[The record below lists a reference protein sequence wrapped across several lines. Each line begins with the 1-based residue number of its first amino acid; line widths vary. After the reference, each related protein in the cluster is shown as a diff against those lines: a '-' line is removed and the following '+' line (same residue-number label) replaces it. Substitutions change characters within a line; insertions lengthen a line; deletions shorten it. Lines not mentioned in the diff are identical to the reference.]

1 MKKLF
6 ALIFAA
12 VLFAGCS
19 NNVDN
24 NDAAKFA
31 LFSRQNNTEKY
42 SLKINLF
49 AEQSRTITPFDSD
62 EAYVNAVSKVEKWDL
77 VFTDINDESNKFS
90 ISQLQAKNGV
100 LLVKT
105 GKTGNF
111 KVEISGSTKID
122 GTTYNF
128 YGLIPSV
135 GLSNTPVETLEFSA
149 PVGLAKA
156 GGKGNFSGK
165 VTLDKYWK
173 ISNKEFSAGVVPDG
187 LFKILLVSKT
197 NNKTIIELTPEYD
210 SITNESGFFTG
221 FAFNKNDIPSD
232 YYQLKVSFSGYN
244 GKKAVDEVVF
254 DKGNLVVIGDG
265 LTTHAELLACY
276 SQPVTQ
282 IVDTYYACN
291 DKESQGNGLDPQT
304 KGYAWGI
311 IKNIFEYTEKDAGT
325 YTVYCDD
332 FVIDAVE
339 YKALKDIDPKK
350 SVEVNILYSNG
361 KCTIKY
367 NNDTDYKLSVE
378 RCFAVSAKYFIGTE
392 EEPFPV
398 LEIDEHSTKNLYTSI
413 TYENFVAVV
422 LKSTDFA
429 GIYPPST
436 KINYYINDTETFL
449 YNTPF
454 FVYNSDPEFTSFE
467 RNYESTFVYI
477 KRNGEYQYAPSYKLH
492 LFTEAD
498 LPDGYKKLYGTD
510 PVAAANYKQF
520 YLSVKPSVQ
529 FIDPEQ
535 KYFIGSDSKTEGDY
549 IIYAPE
555 NTFWVYADSNCENP
569 LNDDKLTYTWYLN
582 GKDVSAI
589 TGKNSIVVLSE
600 EYDNLNLYGENNIEC
615 IITDGSIK
623 KTADKTFMFSMPVEQ
638 RAALY
643 YAKDSQDY
651 SILKYYNTV
660 SGMTYN
666 TNIKIKDVKDYY
678 TTWFFMDGT
687 SLCYEE
693 VDSVGSVT
701 YRTQA
706 LNGEFVEMPFNDS
719 LEGLISSLN
728 KQYSLHSLTKDVATG
743 KIWLYYSDD
752 NEKITKLGVIEN
764 PNDIDCNAISWAILD
779 YDPGACIA
787 VYNDKVYVF
796 RTTNYID
803 IYSVE
808 KNTRNELKL
817 SAKTTVNTGIPLEN
831 ENGKLFENPRVMDFA
846 VVPVVPYNGGVRAVV
861 CISQIFDNMFT
872 PEDFTQGSTHKMYS
886 LGSVS
891 SFDLDESGNISNLKS
906 NLGYNKS
913 ETGNQDYNYKDYDN
927 NTINYQ
933 INFIVSN
940 SDFDEV
946 SGIPVIFGKTKI
958 LAIKEEEVILSDVGV
973 YSQDDGSGNKN
984 LRRKSH
990 LVKYNFKTLY
1000 DLDSDVN
1007 ISFDINNISGTIGDW
1022 EEDIRN

>member
-42 SLKINLF
+42 SLKINIF

-100 LLVKT
+100 LLVET
-105 GKTGNF
+105 EKTGNF
-111 KVEISGSTKID
+111 KVEIAGSTEID
-122 GTTYNF
+122 GTKYNF

-135 GLSNTPVETLEFSA
+135 GLSDTPGETLEFSA

-156 GGKGNFSGK
+156 GGTGNFSGK
-165 VTLDKYWK
+165 VTLDGYWE
-173 ISNKEFSAGVVPDG
+173 ISNEEFSAGGVPGD

-197 NNKTIIELTPEYD
+197 NNETIELTPKYD
-210 SITNESGFFTG
+210 SITDQSGFFTG
-221 FAFNKNDIPSD
+221 FVFNKNDIPSD

-265 LTTHAELLACY
+265 LTTHAELSACY

-291 DKESQGNGLDPQT
+291 DKESQGNGLYPQT

-311 IKNIFEYTEKDAGT
+311 IKNIFENTEKEAGT

-339 YKALKDIDPKK
+339 YKALKGISSKNG
-350 SVEVNILYSNG
+350 VVNILYSNG
-361 KCTIKY
+361 KCTIEY

-378 RCFAVSAKYFIGTE
+378 RCFAVSAKDFVGTE

-398 LEIDEHSTKNLYTSI
+398 LEIDEHNTKNLYTSI

-422 LKSTDFA
+422 LKVTDFDE
-429 GIYPPST
+429 IYPQNT

-454 FVYNSDPEFTSFE
+454 FVYNTDLESTPFE
-467 RNYESTFVYI
+467 QNYGLTFVYI
-477 KRNGEYQYAPSYKLH
+477 KRNGEYQYAPSYKLR
-492 LFTEAD
+492 LFTDVD
-498 LPDGYKKLYGTD
+498 LPEGYKKLYETEPD
-510 PVAAANYKQF
+510 AAANYKQF

-555 NTFWVYADSNCENP
+555 NTFRVYADSNCENP
-569 LNDDKLTYTWYLN
+569 VNDDKLTYTWYLN
-582 GKDVSAI
+582 GKDVSAK
-589 TGKNSIVVLSE
+589 TGNNSFVELSE
-600 EYDNLNLYGENNIEC
+600 KYDNLNLYGENNIEC

-623 KTADKTFMFSMPVEQ
+623 KTAGKTFKFSMPVDQ

-643 YAKDSQDY
+643 HAKDSDY

-666 TNIKIKDVKDYY
+666 TNKRITDYY
-678 TTWFFMDGT
+678 KAWFFMDGT
-687 SLCYEE
+687 SLCHE
-693 VDSVGSVT
+693 SGSPDRFV

-706 LNGEFVEMPFNDS
+706 LNGEFVELPCSNSFVECLS
-719 LEGLISSLN
+719 SQGSLN
-728 KQYSLHSLTKDVATG
+728 SLTKDVATG
-743 KIWLYYSDD
+743 KIWLYSSDD
-752 NEKITKLGVIEN
+752 TEKITKLSVIEN
-764 PNDIDCNAISWAILD
+764 PNDEDCKVIPYAMLD
-779 YDPGACIA
+779 SNDSGACIA

-796 RTTNYID
+796 RTTNKID

-817 SAKTTVNTGIPLEN
+817 SEKTTVDTGIPLET

-846 VVPVVPYNGGVRAVV
+846 VVPYNGGVRAVV

-872 PEDFTQGSTHKMYS
+872 PEDFTEGSTHKMYS

-913 ETGNQDYNYKDYDN
+913 ETGYIGYQN
-927 NTINYQ
+927 NNLSPAINYQ

-940 SDFDEV
+940 SENVDD
-946 SGIPVIFGKTKI
+946 IPVIFGKTKI

-973 YSQDDGSGNKN
+973 YSYVDADKKR

-990 LVKYNFKTLY
+990 LVKYDFNKLY
-1000 DLDSDVN
+1000 DLESDVN
-1007 ISFDINNISGTIGDW
+1007 ISFDIKNSSESLGEWHTDIW
-1022 EEDIRN
+1022 E

>member
-77 VFTDINDESNKFS
+77 VFTDINDESNNFS
-90 ISQLQAKNGV
+90 VSQLQAKNGV
-100 LLVKT
+100 LLVET
-105 GKTGNF
+105 EKTGNF
-111 KVEISGSTKID
+111 KVEISGSIEID

-135 GLSNTPVETLEFSA
+135 GLSNTPGETLEFSA

-156 GGKGNFSGK
+156 GGTGNFSGK
-165 VTLDKYWK
+165 VTLDEYWE
-173 ISNKEFSAGVVPDG
+173 ISNKEFAAGGVPGD
-187 LFKILLVSKT
+187 LFKILLVSRT

-210 SITNESGFFTG
+210 SITDQSGFFTG
-221 FAFNKNDIPSD
+221 FKFSMNNIPSD

-244 GKKAVDEVVF
+244 GKKSVEEVVF

-282 IVDTYYACN
+282 IVDKYYACN
-291 DKESQGNGLDPQT
+291 DKDSQGNGLYPQT

-311 IKNIFEYTEKDAGT
+311 IKNIFEYTEKEAGI
-325 YTVYCDD
+325 YTVYCDA

-339 YKALKDIDPKK
+339 YKALKDIAPKN

-367 NNDTDYKLSVE
+367 NNDTGYKLSVE
-378 RCFAVSAKYFIGTE
+378 RCFAVSAKDFVVTE
-392 EEPFPV
+392 AEPFPV
-398 LEIDEHSTKNLYTSI
+398 LEIDEHNTKNLYTSV

-422 LKSTDFA
+422 LKLTDFDE
-429 GIYPPST
+429 IYPQNT

-467 RNYESTFVYI
+467 QNYGDTFVYI
-477 KRNGEYQYAPSYKLH
+477 KRNGEYQYAPSYKLR
-492 LFTEAD
+492 LFTDAD
-498 LPDGYKKLYGTD
+498 LPAGYNKLYET
-510 PVAAANYKQF
+510 ASEAANYRQF

-555 NTFWVYADSNCENP
+555 NKFQVYADSNCENP
-569 LNDDKLTYTWYLN
+569 VNDDKLTYTWYLN

-589 TGKNSIVVLSE
+589 TGNNSFVVLSE

-615 IITDGSIK
+615 IITDGSIM
-623 KTADKTFMFSMPVEQ
+623 KTADKTFKFSMPVEQ

-643 YAKDSQDY
+643 YAKDSDY

-666 TNIKIKDVKDYY
+666 TNKRITDYY
-678 TTWFFMDGT
+678 KAWFFMDGT
-687 SLCYEE
+687 SLCHE
-693 VDSVGSVT
+693 SGSPDRFV

-706 LNGEFVEMPFNDS
+706 LNGEFVELPCSNFLVDY
-719 LEGLISSLN
+719 LN
-728 KQYSLHSLTKDVATG
+728 SQGSLHSLTKDVATG

-752 NEKITKLGVIEN
+752 TEKITKLSVIEN
-764 PNDIDCNAISWAILD
+764 PNDEDCKFFPGAILD
-779 YDPGACIA
+779 SNDSGACIA

-796 RTTNYID
+796 RTTNKID

-808 KNTRNELKL
+808 KDTRKGLKF
-817 SAKTTVNTGIPLEN
+817 SEKTTVNTGIPL
-831 ENGKLFENPRVMDFA
+831 LFENPRVMDFA
-846 VVPVVPYNGGVRAVV
+846 VVPYNGGVRAVV

-872 PEDFTQGSTHKMYS
+872 PEDFTEGSTHKMYS

-913 ETGNQDYNYKDYDN
+913 ETGYLKYQN
-927 NTINYQ
+927 NNLPTAINYE
-933 INFIVSN
+933 INFIVSDSEN
-940 SDFDEV
+940 VD
-946 SGIPVIFGKTKI
+946 GIPVIFGKTKI
-958 LAIKEEEVILSDVGV
+958 LAIKEDEVILSDVGV
-973 YSQDDGSGNKN
+973 YSDVDADKKR

-990 LVKYNFKTLY
+990 LVRYDFNKLY

-1007 ISFDINNISGTIGDW
+1007 ISFDIDNVSDSIGEW

>member
-77 VFTDINDESNKFS
+77 VFTDIEDESNKFS

-100 LLVKT
+100 LLVET
-105 GKTGNF
+105 EKTGNF
-111 KVEISGSTKID
+111 KVEISGSTEID

-135 GLSNTPVETLEFSA
+135 GLSDTPGETLEFSA

-156 GGKGNFSGK
+156 GGTGNFSGK
-165 VTLDKYWK
+165 VTLDGYWE

-187 LFKILLVSKT
+187 LFTILLVSKT
-197 NNKTIIELTPEYD
+197 NNETIELTPEYD
-210 SITNESGFFTG
+210 SITDESGFFTG
-221 FAFNKNDIPSD
+221 FKFSMNDIPSD

-244 GKKAVDEVVF
+244 GKKPVDEVVF

-265 LTTHAELLACY
+265 LTTHAELLAYY

-291 DKESQGNGLDPQT
+291 DKDSQGNGLYPQT

-311 IKNIFEYTEKDAGT
+311 IKNIFEYTEKEAGT

-339 YKALKDIDPKK
+339 YKALKGISSKNG
-350 SVEVNILYSNG
+350 VVNILYNNG
-361 KCTIKY
+361 KCTIEY

-378 RCFAVSAKYFIGTE
+378 RCFAVSAKDFVGTE
-392 EEPFPV
+392 AEPFPV
-398 LEIDEHSTKNLYTSI
+398 LEIDEHNTKNLYTSI

-422 LKSTDFA
+422 LKVTDFDE
-429 GIYPPST
+429 IYPQST

-454 FVYNSDPEFTSFE
+454 FVYNSNS
-467 RNYESTFVYI
+467 ESTPFEQNYDLTSVYI
-477 KRNGEYQYAPSYKLH
+477 KRNGEYQYAPSYKLR
-492 LFTEAD
+492 LFTD
-498 LPDGYKKLYGTD
+498 DNPMPDGYNKLDVTD
-510 PVAAANYKQF
+510 PDAANYKQF

-555 NTFWVYADSNCENP
+555 NTFQVYTDSNCENP
-569 LNDDKLTYTWYLN
+569 VNDDKLTYTWYLN

-589 TGKNSIVVLSE
+589 TGNNSFVVLSE
-600 EYDNLNLYGENNIEC
+600 EYDDLNLYGENNIEC
-615 IITDGSIK
+615 IITDGSIM
-623 KTADKTFMFSMPVEQ
+623 KTAGKTFKFSMPVEQ

-643 YAKDSQDY
+643 YAKDSDY

-666 TNIKIKDVKDYY
+666 TNKRITDYY
-678 TTWFFMDGT
+678 KAWFFMDGT
-687 SLCYEE
+687 SLCHE
-693 VDSVGSVT
+693 SGSPDRFV

-706 LNGEFVEMPFNDS
+706 LNGEFVELPCSNFLVDY
-719 LEGLISSLN
+719 LN
-728 KQYSLHSLTKDVATG
+728 SQGSLHSLTKDVATG

-752 NEKITKLGVIEN
+752 TEKITKLSVIEN
-764 PNDIDCNAISWAILD
+764 PNDEDCKFFPGAILD
-779 YDPGACIA
+779 SNDSGACIA

-796 RTTNYID
+796 RTTNKID

-808 KNTRNELKL
+808 KDTRKGLKF
-817 SAKTTVNTGIPLEN
+817 SEKTTVNTGIPL
-831 ENGKLFENPRVMDFA
+831 LFENPRVMDFA
-846 VVPVVPYNGGVRAVV
+846 VVPYNGGVRAVV

-872 PEDFTQGSTHKMYS
+872 PEDFTEGSTHKMYS

-913 ETGNQDYNYKDYDN
+913 ETGYLKYQN
-927 NTINYQ
+927 NNLPTAINYE
-933 INFIVSN
+933 INFIVSD
-940 SDFDEV
+940 SEKVGD
-946 SGIPVIFGKTKI
+946 IPVIFGKTKI

-973 YSQDDGSGNKN
+973 YSYVDAGKKR

-990 LVKYNFKTLY
+990 LVKYDFKTLC

-1007 ISFDINNISGTIGDW
+1007 ISFDINNISGSIGEW

>member
-100 LLVKT
+100 LLVET
-105 GKTGNF
+105 EKTGNF
-111 KVEISGSTKID
+111 KVEISGSIEID
-122 GTTYNF
+122 GTKYNF

-135 GLSNTPVETLEFSA
+135 GLSDTPGETLEFSA

-165 VTLDKYWK
+165 VTLDEYWE
-173 ISNKEFSAGVVPDG
+173 ISNKEFSDGGVPGD
-187 LFKILLVSKT
+187 LFEILLVSKT
-197 NNKTIIELTPEYD
+197 NNETIELTPEYD
-210 SITNESGFFTG
+210 SITDESGFFTG

-232 YYQLKVSFSGYN
+232 YYQLKVSFYGYN
-244 GKKAVDEVVF
+244 GKKSVEEVVF

-265 LTTHAELLACY
+265 LTTRAELLAYY

-291 DKESQGNGLDPQT
+291 DKESQGNGLYPQT

-311 IKNIFEYTEKDAGT
+311 IKNIFEYTEKEAGT
-325 YTVYCDD
+325 YTVYCDA

-339 YKALKDIDPKK
+339 YKALKDIAPKN

-367 NNDTDYKLSVE
+367 NNDTGYSLHVE
-378 RCFAVSAKYFIGTE
+378 RCFAVSAKDFVVTE
-392 EEPFPV
+392 AEPFPV
-398 LEIDEHSTKNLYTSI
+398 LEIDEHNTKNLYTSV

-422 LKSTDFA
+422 LKVTDFDE
-429 GIYPPST
+429 ISRDT

-454 FVYNSDPEFTSFE
+454 FVYNSDSESTSFE
-467 RNYESTFVYI
+467 QNYGLTSVYI

-492 LFTEAD
+492 LFTD
-498 LPDGYKKLYGTD
+498 DNSMPDGYNKLYETASD
-510 PVAAANYKQF
+510 PENYKQF

-535 KYFIGSDSKTEGDY
+535 KYFIGSNSKTEGDY
-549 IIYAPE
+549 IIYAPK
-555 NTFWVYADSNCENP
+555 NTFRVYADSNCENP
-569 LNDDKLTYTWYLN
+569 VNDDKLTYTWYLN

-589 TGKNSIVVLSE
+589 TGNNSSVVLSE
-600 EYDNLNLYGENNIEC
+600 EYDDLNLYGENNIEC
-615 IITDGSIK
+615 IITDGSIM
-623 KTADKTFMFSMPVEQ
+623 KTADKTFKFSMPVEQ

-643 YAKDSQDY
+643 HAKAEGYSRNE

-666 TNIKIKDVKDYY
+666 TNIKITDYY
-678 TTWFFMDGT
+678 KAWFFMDGT
-687 SLCYEE
+687 SLCHE
-693 VDSVGSVT
+693 SGSPDRFV

-706 LNGEFVEMPFNDS
+706 LNGEFVELPFNDS
-719 LEGLISSLN
+719 LEGLISFLN
-728 KQYSLHSLTKDVATG
+728 KQYSLNSLTKDVATG

-752 NEKITKLGVIEN
+752 TEKITKLSVIEN
-764 PNDIDCNAISWAILD
+764 PNDEDCKFFPGAILD
-779 YDPGACIA
+779 SNDSGACIA

-796 RTTNYID
+796 RTTNKID

-808 KNTRNELKL
+808 KDTRKGLKF
-817 SAKTTVNTGIPLEN
+817 SEKTTVNTGIPL
-831 ENGKLFENPRVMDFA
+831 LFENPRVMDFA
-846 VVPVVPYNGGVRAVV
+846 VVPYNGGVRAVV
-861 CISQIFDNMFT
+861 CISQIFDNMFA
-872 PEDFTQGSTHKMYS
+872 PENFTVGSSKHEMYS

-927 NTINYQ
+927 NSINYQ
-933 INFIVSN
+933 INFIVSD
-940 SDFDEV
+940 SEKVGD
-946 SGIPVIFGKTKI
+946 IPVIFGKTKI
-958 LAIKEEEVILSDVGV
+958 LAIKEDEVILSDVGV
-973 YSQDDGSGNKN
+973 YSYDDSGKKR

-990 LVKYNFKTLY
+990 LVKYDFNTLC
-1000 DLDSDVN
+1000 DLESDVN
-1007 ISFDINNISGTIGDW
+1007 ISFDINNMSESIGEW
-1022 EEDIRN
+1022 EKDIRN

>member
-77 VFTDINDESNKFS
+77 VFTDINDESNNFS
-90 ISQLQAKNGV
+90 VSQLQAQNGV

-111 KVEISGSTKID
+111 KVEISGSTEID

-135 GLSNTPVETLEFSA
+135 GLSNTPGETLEFSA

-156 GGKGNFSGK
+156 GGTGNFSGK
-165 VTLDKYWK
+165 VTLDEYWE
-173 ISNKEFSAGVVPDG
+173 ISNKEFAAGGVPGD
-187 LFKILLVSKT
+187 LFKISLVSRT
-197 NNKTIIELTPEYD
+197 NNETIIELTPEYD
-210 SITNESGFFTG
+210 SITDESGVFTG
-221 FAFNKNDIPSD
+221 FAFNKNNIPSD

-244 GKKAVDEVVF
+244 GKKPVDEVVF
-254 DKGNLVVIGDG
+254 DKGTLVVIGDG

-291 DKESQGNGLDPQT
+291 DKESQGNGLYPQT

-311 IKNIFEYTEKDAGT
+311 IKNIFEYTEKEAGP
-325 YTVYCDD
+325 YTVYCDA

-339 YKALKDIDPKK
+339 YKALKDIAPKN

-361 KCTIKY
+361 KCTIEY
-367 NNDTDYKLSVE
+367 NNDTGYKLSVE
-378 RCFAVSAKYFIGTE
+378 RCFAVSAKDFVGTE

-422 LKSTDFA
+422 LKLTDFDE
-429 GIYPPST
+429 IYPQST

-454 FVYNSDPEFTSFE
+454 FVYNSDS
-467 RNYESTFVYI
+467 ESTPFEQNYDLTSVYI

-492 LFTEAD
+492 LFTDDNPMPEE
-498 LPDGYKKLYGTD
+498 GYNKLYETD
-510 PVAAANYKQF
+510 PDAANYKQF

-549 IIYAPE
+549 IIYSTE
-555 NTFWVYADSNCENP
+555 NTFQVYADYNCENP
-569 LNDDKLTYTWYLN
+569 VNDDKLTYTWYLN
-582 GKDVSAI
+582 GKDVSDK
-589 TGKNSIVVLSE
+589 TGNNSFVVLSE

-615 IITDGSIK
+615 IITDGSIM
-623 KTADKTFMFSMPVEQ
+623 KTADKTFKFSMPVEQ

-643 YAKDSQDY
+643 HAKDSNY

-660 SGMTYN
+660 SGITYN
-666 TNIKIKDVKDYY
+666 TNIKTTDYY
-678 TTWFFMDGT
+678 KAWFFMDGT
-687 SLCYEE
+687 SLCHEKG
-693 VDSVGSVT
+693 DSESSFA

-706 LNGEFVEMPFNDS
+706 LNGEFVELPFSDS

-728 KQYSLHSLTKDVATG
+728 KQYSLNSLTKDVATG
-743 KIWLYYSDD
+743 KIWLYHSDD
-752 NEKITKLGVIEN
+752 TEKITRLSVIEN
-764 PNDIDCNAISWAILD
+764 PNDEDCKVISYAMLD
-779 YDPGACIA
+779 SYDPGACIA

-796 RTTNYID
+796 RTTNEID

-808 KNTRNELKL
+808 KDTRKGLKF
-817 SAKTTVNTGIPLEN
+817 SEKTTVNTGIPL
-831 ENGKLFENPRVMDFA
+831 LFENPKVMDFA
-846 VVPVVPYNGGVRAVV
+846 VVPYNGGVRAVV
-861 CISQIFDNMFT
+861 CISQIFDNMFA
-872 PEDFTQGSTHKMYS
+872 PEDFTEGTTHKMYS

-913 ETGNQDYNYKDYDN
+913 ETDYIDYQN
-927 NTINYQ
+927 NNSEPPINYQ
-933 INFIVSN
+933 INFIVSDSEN
-940 SDFDEV
+940 VDD
-946 SGIPVIFGKTKI
+946 IPVIFGKTKI

-973 YSQDDGSGNKN
+973 YSYVDADKKR

-990 LVKYNFKTLY
+990 LVKYDFNTLY
-1000 DLDSDVN
+1000 DLESDVN
-1007 ISFDINNISGTIGDW
+1007 ISFDINNISGTIGEW
-1022 EEDIRN
+1022 EKDIRN

>member
-6 ALIFAA
+6 VLIFAA

-77 VFTDINDESNKFS
+77 VFTDIEDESNKFS
-90 ISQLQAKNGV
+90 IIQLQAKNGV
-100 LLVKT
+100 LLVET
-105 GKTGNF
+105 EKTGNF
-111 KVEISGSTKID
+111 KVEISGSIEID

-135 GLSNTPVETLEFSA
+135 GLSNTPGETLEFSA

-165 VTLDKYWK
+165 VTLDGYWE

-187 LFKILLVSKT
+187 LFEISLVSKT
-197 NNKTIIELTPEYD
+197 NNEKKFELTPEYD
-210 SITNESGFFTG
+210 SITDESGFFTG
-221 FAFNKNDIPSD
+221 FKFSMNDIPSD

-244 GKKAVDEVVF
+244 GKKPVDEVVF

-265 LTTHAELLACY
+265 LTTHAELLAYY

-291 DKESQGNGLDPQT
+291 DKESQGNGLYPQT

-311 IKNIFEYTEKDAGT
+311 IKNIFEYTEKEAGT

-339 YKALKDIDPKK
+339 YKALKDIPSKNN
-350 SVEVNILYSNG
+350 VEVNILYSNG
-361 KCTIKY
+361 KCTIEY
-367 NNDTDYKLSVE
+367 NNDTGYKLSVE
-378 RCFAVSAKYFIGTE
+378 RCFAVSAKDFVVTE
-392 EEPFPV
+392 AEPFPV
-398 LEIDEHSTKNLYTSI
+398 LEIDEHNTKNLYTSV

-422 LKSTDFA
+422 LKLTDFDE
-429 GIYPPST
+429 IYPQNT

-467 RNYESTFVYI
+467 QNYDSTFVYI

-492 LFTEAD
+492 LFTGD
-498 LPDGYKKLYGTD
+498 LLEGYNKLYETA
-510 PVAAANYKQF
+510 PEAANYKQF

-535 KYFIGSDSKTEGDY
+535 KYFIGSNSKTEGDY

-555 NTFWVYADSNCENP
+555 NTFQVYTDSNCENP
-569 LNDDKLTYTWYLN
+569 VNDDKLTYTWYLN
-582 GKDVSAI
+582 GKDVSDK
-589 TGKNSIVVLSE
+589 TGNNSFVVLSE

-615 IITDGSIK
+615 IITDGSIM
-623 KTADKTFMFSMPVEQ
+623 KTADKTFKFSMPVEQ

-643 YAKDSQDY
+643 HAKAEGYSRNE

-666 TNIKIKDVKDYY
+666 TNIKITDYY
-678 TTWFFMDGT
+678 KAWFFMDGT
-687 SLCYEE
+687 SLCHESGE
-693 VDSVGSVT
+693 VDSFA

-706 LNGEFVEMPFNDS
+706 LNGEFVELPCCNFLVDY
-719 LEGLISSLN
+719 LN
-728 KQYSLHSLTKDVATG
+728 SQGSLHSLTKDVATG

-752 NEKITKLGVIEN
+752 TEKITRLSVIEN
-764 PNDIDCNAISWAILD
+764 PNDEDCKFFPGAILD
-779 YDPGACIA
+779 SNDSGACIA

-796 RTTNYID
+796 RTTNKID

-808 KNTRNELKL
+808 KDTRKGLKF
-817 SAKTTVNTGIPLEN
+817 SEKTTVNTGIPL
-831 ENGKLFENPRVMDFA
+831 LFENPRVMDFA
-846 VVPVVPYNGGVRAVV
+846 VVPYNGGVRAVV
-861 CISQIFDNMFT
+861 CISQIFDNMFA
-872 PEDFTQGSTHKMYS
+872 PENFTVGSSKHEMYS

-927 NTINYQ
+927 NSINYQ
-933 INFIVSN
+933 INFIVSD
-940 SDFDEV
+940 SEKVGD
-946 SGIPVIFGKTKI
+946 IPVIFGKTKI
-958 LAIKEEEVILSDVGV
+958 LAIKEDEVILSDVGV
-973 YSQDDGSGNKN
+973 YSYDDSGKKR

-990 LVKYNFKTLY
+990 LVRYDFNKLY

-1007 ISFDINNISGTIGDW
+1007 ISFDINNISDSIGEW
-1022 EEDIRN
+1022 EDDIRN

>member
-31 LFSRQNNTEKY
+31 VFSRQNNTEKY

-77 VFTDINDESNKFS
+77 VFTDINDESNNFF
-90 ISQLQAKNGV
+90 ISQLQAQNGV

-111 KVEISGSTKID
+111 KVEISGSIEID

-135 GLSNTPVETLEFSA
+135 GLSNTPGETLEFSA

-165 VTLDKYWK
+165 VTLDGYWE

-187 LFKILLVSKT
+187 LFEISLVSKT
-197 NNKTIIELTPEYD
+197 NNEKKFELTPEYD
-210 SITNESGFFTG
+210 SITDQSGFFTG
-221 FAFNKNDIPSD
+221 FKFSMNDIPSD

-244 GKKAVDEVVF
+244 GKKSVEEVVF

-291 DKESQGNGLDPQT
+291 DKESQGNGLYPQT

-311 IKNIFEYTEKDAGT
+311 IKNIFEYTEKEAGT

-339 YKALKDIDPKK
+339 YKALKGISSKNG
-350 SVEVNILYSNG
+350 VVNILYSNG
-361 KCTIKY
+361 KCTIEY
-367 NNDTDYKLSVE
+367 NNDTGYKLSVE
-378 RCFAVSAKYFIGTE
+378 RCFAVSAKDFVGTE
-392 EEPFPV
+392 AEPFPV
-398 LEIDEHSTKNLYTSI
+398 LEIDEHNTKNLYTSV

-429 GIYPPST
+429 AISPRDT

-454 FVYNSDPEFTSFE
+454 FVYYDTTEATSFE
-467 RNYESTFVYI
+467 QNYDSTFVYI
-477 KRNGEYQYAPSYKLH
+477 KRNGEYQYAPSYKLR
-492 LFTEAD
+492 LFTDDDPMPEE
-498 LPDGYKKLYGTD
+498 GYNKLDVTD
-510 PVAAANYKQF
+510 PDAANYKQF

-535 KYFIGSDSKTEGDY
+535 KYFIGSNSKTEGDY
-549 IIYAPE
+549 IIYDPE
-555 NTFWVYADSNCENP
+555 NKFQVYADSNCENP
-569 LNDDKLTYTWYLN
+569 VNDNELTYTWYLN

-589 TGKNSIVVLSE
+589 TRNNSFVVLSE
-600 EYDNLNLYGENNIEC
+600 VYDDLNLYGENNIEC
-615 IITDGSIK
+615 IITDGSIM
-623 KTADKTFMFSMPVEQ
+623 KTAGKTFKFSMPVDQ

-643 YAKDSQDY
+643 YAKDSNY

-666 TNIKIKDVKDYY
+666 TNIKITDYY
-678 TTWFFMDGT
+678 KAWFFMDGT
-687 SLCYEE
+687 SLCHESGE
-693 VDSVGSVT
+693 VDNFV

-706 LNGEFVEMPFNDS
+706 LNGEFEEMPFSNFFVDYLNS
-719 LEGLISSLN
+719 QGSLN
-728 KQYSLHSLTKDVATG
+728 SLTKDVATG
-743 KIWLYYSDD
+743 KIWLYYYDD
-752 NEKITKLGVIEN
+752 NEKVTKLSVIEN
-764 PNDIDCNAISWAILD
+764 PNDEDCKFLPGAILD
-779 YDPGACIA
+779 SNDSGACIA

-796 RTTNYID
+796 RTTNEID

-808 KNTRNELKL
+808 KDTRKGLKF
-817 SAKTTVNTGIPLEN
+817 SEKTTVNTGIPLEN

-846 VVPVVPYNGGVRAVV
+846 VVPYNGGVRAVV

-872 PEDFTQGSTHKMYS
+872 PKDFTEGSTHEMYS

-891 SFDLDESGNISNLKS
+891 SFDLDENGNISNLKS

-913 ETGNQDYNYKDYDN
+913 ETGNLDYNYEDYSSGKS
-927 NTINYQ
+927 INYQ

-940 SDFDEV
+940 SEKV
-946 SGIPVIFGKTKI
+946 SGDIPVIFGKTKI

-973 YSQDDGSGNKN
+973 YSYVDADKKR

-990 LVKYNFKTLY
+990 LVKYDFNKLY
-1000 DLDSDVN
+1000 DLESDVN
-1007 ISFDINNISGTIGDW
+1007 ISFDIKNSSESLGEWHTDIW
-1022 EEDIRN
+1022 E

>member
-42 SLKINLF
+42 SLKINIF
-49 AEQSRTITPFDSD
+49 AEQSRTITPFGSD
-62 EAYVNAVSKVEKWDL
+62 EAYVNAVSNVEKWDL
-77 VFTDINDESNKFS
+77 VFTDIEDESNKFS

-100 LLVKT
+100 LLVET
-105 GKTGNF
+105 EKTGNF
-111 KVEISGSTKID
+111 KVEISGSIEID
-122 GTTYNF
+122 GTKYNF
-128 YGLIPSV
+128 YGFIPSV
-135 GLSNTPVETLEFSA
+135 GLSDTPGETLEFSA

-165 VTLDKYWK
+165 VTLDEYWK
-173 ISNKEFSAGVVPDG
+173 ISNKEFSAGGVPDG
-187 LFKILLVSKT
+187 LFEISLVSRT

-210 SITNESGFFTG
+210 SITDQSGFFTG

-244 GKKAVDEVVF
+244 GKKPVDEVVF

-265 LTTHAELLACY
+265 LTTRAELLACY

-291 DKESQGNGLDPQT
+291 DKESQGNGLYPQT
-304 KGYAWGI
+304 KGYVWGI
-311 IKNIFEYTEKDAGT
+311 IKNIFEYTEKEAGT
-325 YTVYCDD
+325 YTVYCDA

-339 YKALKDIDPKK
+339 YKALKGISSKNG
-350 SVEVNILYSNG
+350 VVNILYSNG

-367 NNDTDYKLSVE
+367 NNDTGYNLYVE
-378 RCFAVSAKYFIGTE
+378 RCFAVSAKDFVVTE
-392 EEPFPV
+392 AEPFPV
-398 LEIDEHSTKNLYTSI
+398 LEIDEHNTNNLYTSI

-429 GIYPPST
+429 GIYPGDT

-454 FVYNSDPEFTSFE
+454 FVYNSDLESTSFE

-477 KRNGEYQYAPSYKLH
+477 KRNGEYQYAPSYRLR
-492 LFTEAD
+492 LFTDVD
-498 LPDGYKKLYGTD
+498 LPEGYKKLYGTD
-510 PVAAANYKQF
+510 PNAANYKQF

-549 IIYAPE
+549 IIYAPK
-555 NTFWVYADSNCENP
+555 NKFQIYADSNCENP
-569 LNDDKLTYTWYLN
+569 VNDDKLTYTWYLN

-589 TGKNSIVVLSE
+589 TGNNSIVVLNE

-615 IITDGSIK
+615 IITDGSIM
-623 KTADKTFMFSMPVEQ
+623 KTAGKTFKFSMPVDQ

-643 YAKDSQDY
+643 HAKAEGY
-651 SILKYYNTV
+651 SRNESLLKYYNTV
-660 SGMTYN
+660 SKMTYN
-666 TNIKIKDVKDYY
+666 TNKIITDYY
-678 TTWFFMDGT
+678 KAWFFMDGT
-687 SLCYEE
+687 SLCYE
-693 VDSVGSVT
+693 SGSSDRFV

-706 LNGEFVEMPFNDS
+706 LNGEFVEIPFSNFLMDY
-719 LEGLISSLN
+719 LN
-728 KQYSLHSLTKDVATG
+728 SQGSLHSLTKDVATG
-743 KIWLYYSDD
+743 KIWLYYYDD
-752 NEKITKLGVIEN
+752 NEKVTKLSVIEN
-764 PNDIDCNAISWAILD
+764 PNDEDCKVMPYAMLD
-779 YDPGACIA
+779 SNDSGACIA

-796 RTTNYID
+796 RTTNEID

-817 SAKTTVNTGIPLEN
+817 SEKTTVDTGIPLEN
-831 ENGKLFENPRVMDFA
+831 ENGKLFENPRIMDFA

-872 PEDFTQGSTHKMYS
+872 PEDFEEGTTHEMYS

-891 SFDLDESGNISNLKS
+891 SFDLDESGKISNLKS

-913 ETGNQDYNYKDYDN
+913 ETDYLDYQNNNLSPAINYK
-927 NTINYQ
+927 IK
-933 INFIVSN
+933 FIVSD
-940 SDFDEV
+940 SDKV
-946 SGIPVIFGKTKI
+946 NGIPVIFGKTKI
-958 LAIKEEEVILSDVGV
+958 LAIKEKEVILSDVGV
-973 YSQDDGSGNKN
+973 YSYVDADKKRLG
-984 LRRKSH
+984 RKSH
-990 LVKYNFKTLY
+990 LVRYDFKTLY

-1007 ISFDINNISGTIGDW
+1007 ISFDINNMSGSIGEW

>member
-77 VFTDINDESNKFS
+77 VFTDINDESNNFS
-90 ISQLQAKNGV
+90 VSQLQAQNGV

-105 GKTGNF
+105 GKTGDF
-111 KVEISGSTKID
+111 KVEISGSTEID

-135 GLSNTPVETLEFSA
+135 GLSDTPGETLEFSA

-156 GGKGNFSGK
+156 GGTGNFSGK
-165 VTLDKYWK
+165 VTLDEYWE
-173 ISNKEFSAGVVPDG
+173 ISNKEFPAGGVPDG
-187 LFKILLVSKT
+187 LFKISLVSKT
-197 NNKTIIELTPEYD
+197 NNETIELTPEYD
-210 SITNESGFFTG
+210 SITDQSG

-244 GKKAVDEVVF
+244 GKKSVDEIVF

-265 LTTHAELLACY
+265 LTTRAELVACY

-291 DKESQGNGLDPQT
+291 DKDSQGNGLYPQT

-311 IKNIFEYTEKDAGT
+311 IKNIFEYTEKDAGI
-325 YTVYCDD
+325 YTVYCDA

-339 YKALKDIDPKK
+339 YKALKGISSKNG
-350 SVEVNILYSNG
+350 VEVNILYSNG

-367 NNDTDYKLSVE
+367 NNDTGYKLSVE
-378 RCFAVSAKYFIGTE
+378 RCFAVSAKDFVVTE
-392 EEPFPV
+392 EEPCPV
-398 LEIDEHSTKNLYTSI
+398 LEIDEYNTNNLYTSITYENI

-422 LKSTDFA
+422 LKSTDFNT
-429 GIYPPST
+429 IYPPTT
-436 KINYYINDTETFL
+436 KINYYINNTETFL

-454 FVYNSDPEFTSFE
+454 FVYYSDNESTSFE
-467 RNYESTFVYI
+467 DNYKATFVYI
-477 KRNGEYQYAPSYKLH
+477 KRNGEYQYAPSYKLS
-492 LFTEAD
+492 LFTD
-498 LPDGYKKLYGTD
+498 DPTTDDPTTDGPMPEGYNKLYETA
-510 PVAAANYKQF
+510 PEAANYKQF

-555 NTFWVYADSNCENP
+555 NKFQIYADSNCENP
-569 LNDDKLTYTWYLN
+569 VNDDKLTYTWYLN

-589 TGKNSIVVLSE
+589 TGNNSFVVLSE

-615 IITDGSIK
+615 IITDGSIM
-623 KTADKTFMFSMPVEQ
+623 KTADKTFKFSMPVEQ

-643 YAKDSQDY
+643 YAKAEGY
-651 SILKYYNTV
+651 SRNESLLKYYNTV
-660 SGMTYN
+660 SKMTYN
-666 TNIKIKDVKDYY
+666 TNIKITDYY
-678 TTWFFMDGT
+678 KAWFFMDGT
-687 SLCYEE
+687 SLCHESGE
-693 VDSVGSVT
+693 VDSFV

-706 LNGEFVEMPFNDS
+706 LNGEFVEMPFSEYLKKYIDD
-719 LEGLISSLN
+719 LN
-728 KQYSLHSLTKDVATG
+728 SQGSLHSLTKDVATG

-752 NEKITKLGVIEN
+752 KEKITKLGVIEN
-764 PNDIDCNAISWAILD
+764 PNDEDCNAISWAILD

-787 VYNDKVYVF
+787 VYDDKVYVF
-796 RTTNYID
+796 RTTNEID
-803 IYSVE
+803 IYSAE
-808 KNTRNELKL
+808 KNTRNKLKL
-817 SAKTTVNTGIPLEN
+817 SEKTTVNTGIPL
-831 ENGKLFENPRVMDFA
+831 LFETPRVMDFA
-846 VVPVVPYNGGVRAVV
+846 VVPYNGGVRAVV
-861 CISQIFDNMFT
+861 CISQIFDNMFA
-872 PEDFTQGSTHKMYS
+872 PEDFTEGSTHKMYS

-891 SFDLDESGNISNLKS
+891 SFDLDESGSISNLKS

-913 ETGNQDYNYKDYDN
+913 ETDYIDYQNNNSEPPINYK
-927 NTINYQ
+927 
-933 INFIVSN
+933 INFIVSDSEKV
-940 SDFDEV
+940 SD
-946 SGIPVIFGKTKI
+946 IPVIFGKTKI

-973 YSQDDGSGNKN
+973 YSYDDSGKKR

-990 LVKYNFKTLY
+990 LVKYDFNKLY
-1000 DLDSDVN
+1000 DLESDVN
-1007 ISFDINNISGTIGDW
+1007 ISFDINNISGSIGEW

>member
-24 NDAAKFA
+24 NDAAKFT

-42 SLKINLF
+42 SLKINIF

-77 VFTDINDESNKFS
+77 VFTDINDESNNFS
-90 ISQLQAKNGV
+90 ISQLQAQNGV

-105 GKTGNF
+105 GKTGDF
-111 KVEISGSTKID
+111 KVEISGSTEID
-122 GTTYNF
+122 GTKYNF
-128 YGLIPSV
+128 YGFIPSV
-135 GLSNTPVETLEFSA
+135 GLSDTPGETLEFSA

-165 VTLDKYWK
+165 VTLDEYWK
-173 ISNKEFSAGVVPDG
+173 ISNKEFSAGGVPDG
-187 LFKILLVSKT
+187 LFEISLVSKT
-197 NNKTIIELTPEYD
+197 NNETIELTPEYD
-210 SITNESGFFTG
+210 SITDESGVFTG

-232 YYQLKVSFSGYN
+232 YYQLKVIYGYN
-244 GKKAVDEVVF
+244 GKKQEVVF

-265 LTTHAELLACY
+265 LTTRADLLACY

-291 DKESQGNGLDPQT
+291 DKDSQGNGLYPQT

-311 IKNIFEYTEKDAGT
+311 IKNIFEYTKKEAGT

-367 NNDTDYKLSVE
+367 NNDTGYNLYVE
-378 RCFAVSAKYFIGTE
+378 RCFAVSAKDFVGTE
-392 EEPFPV
+392 AEPFPV
-398 LEIDEHSTKNLYTSI
+398 LEIDEHNTKNLYTSI

-429 GIYPPST
+429 GINPGDT
-436 KINYYINDTETFL
+436 IINYYINDTETFL

-454 FVYNSDPEFTSFE
+454 FVYNKTID
-467 RNYESTFVYI
+467 STFFEENCDSTSVYI

-498 LPDGYKKLYGTD
+498 LPAGYNKLDETD
-510 PVAAANYKQF
+510 PDTENYRQF

-535 KYFIGSDSKTEGDY
+535 KYFIGSNSKTEGDY

-569 LNDDKLTYTWYLN
+569 VNDDKLTYTWYLN

-589 TGKNSIVVLSE
+589 TRNNSFVVLSE

-615 IITDGSIK
+615 IITDGSIM
-623 KTADKTFMFSMPVEQ
+623 KTADKTFKFSMPVEQ

-643 YAKDSQDY
+643 HAKAEGY
-651 SILKYYNTV
+651 SRNESLLKYYNTV

-666 TNIKIKDVKDYY
+666 TNIKITDYY
-678 TTWFFMDGT
+678 KAWFFMDGT
-687 SLCYEE
+687 SFCHESGSS
-693 VDSVGSVT
+693 DSFV

-706 LNGEFVEMPFNDS
+706 LNGELVEMPFSDYLKKDIYELNS
-719 LEGLISSLN
+719 QGSLN
-728 KQYSLHSLTKDVATG
+728 SLTKDVATG

-752 NEKITKLGVIEN
+752 TEKITRLGVIEN
-764 PNDIDCNAISWAILD
+764 PDDKDWNVISWAILD
-779 YDPGACIA
+779 YDSGACIA

-796 RTTNYID
+796 RTTNEID

-808 KNTRNELKL
+808 KDTRKGLKF
-817 SAKTTVNTGIPLEN
+817 SEKTTVNTGIPL
-831 ENGKLFENPRVMDFA
+831 LFENPKVMDFA
-846 VVPVVPYNGGVRAVV
+846 VVPYNGGVRAVV

-872 PEDFTQGSTHKMYS
+872 LEDFDYYTDGEITQDITHKMYS

-891 SFDLDESGNISNLKS
+891 SFDLDENGNISNLKS

-913 ETGNQDYNYKDYDN
+913 ETGDLGYSYENIYNK
-927 NTINYQ
+927 TINYK
-933 INFIVSN
+933 INFIVSDSEN
-940 SDFDEV
+940 VD
-946 SGIPVIFGKTKI
+946 GIPVIFGKTKI

-973 YSQDDGSGNKN
+973 YSYDDSGKKR

-990 LVKYNFKTLY
+990 LVKYDFNKLY
-1000 DLDSDVN
+1000 DLESDVN
-1007 ISFDINNISGTIGDW
+1007 ISFDIKNSSESLGEWHTDIW
-1022 EEDIRN
+1022 E

>member
-77 VFTDINDESNKFS
+77 VFTDIEDESNKFS
-90 ISQLQAKNGV
+90 IIQLQAKNGV
-100 LLVKT
+100 LLVET
-105 GKTGNF
+105 EKTGNF
-111 KVEISGSTKID
+111 KVEISGSIEID
-122 GTTYNF
+122 GTKYNF

-135 GLSNTPVETLEFSA
+135 GLSNTPGETLEFSA

-165 VTLDKYWK
+165 VTLDEYWK
-173 ISNKEFSAGVVPDG
+173 ISNKEFAAGGVPDG
-187 LFKILLVSKT
+187 LFEISLVSRT

-210 SITNESGFFTG
+210 SITDQSGFFTG
-221 FAFNKNDIPSD
+221 FAFNKNGIPSD

-244 GKKAVDEVVF
+244 GKKPVDEVVF

-291 DKESQGNGLDPQT
+291 DKDSQGNGLYPQT

-311 IKNIFEYTEKDAGT
+311 IKNIFEYTEKEAGT
-325 YTVYCDD
+325 YTVYCDA

-339 YKALKDIDPKK
+339 YKALKDIPSKNN
-350 SVEVNILYSNG
+350 VEVNILYSNG

-378 RCFAVSAKYFIGTE
+378 RCFAVSAKDFVGTE
-392 EEPFPV
+392 AEPFPV
-398 LEIDEHSTKNLYTSI
+398 LEIDEHNTKNLYTSV

-422 LKSTDFA
+422 LKVTDFA
-429 GIYPPST
+429 GINLRDT

-454 FVYNSDPEFTSFE
+454 FVYNSDPEFISFE
-467 RNYESTFVYI
+467 QNCDLTSVYI
-477 KRNGEYQYAPSYKLH
+477 KRNGEYQYAPSYRLR
-492 LFTEAD
+492 LFTD
-498 LPDGYKKLYGTD
+498 DKPMPDGYNKLYGTD
-510 PVAAANYKQF
+510 PDAAANYKQF

-555 NTFWVYADSNCENP
+555 NTFQVYADSNCENP
-569 LNDDKLTYTWYLN
+569 VNDDKLTYTWYLN
-582 GKDVSAI
+582 GKDVSDK
-589 TGKNSIVVLSE
+589 TGNNSFVVLSE

-623 KTADKTFMFSMPVEQ
+623 KTADKTFKFSMPVEQ

-643 YAKDSQDY
+643 YAKDSDY

-687 SLCYEE
+687 SLFYEE

-728 KQYSLHSLTKDVATG
+728 KQYSLNSLTKDVATG
-743 KIWLYYSDD
+743 KIWLYHSDD
-752 NEKITKLGVIEN
+752 TEKITRLSVIEN
-764 PNDIDCNAISWAILD
+764 PNDEDCKVISYAMLD
-779 YDPGACIA
+779 IYDPGACIA

-796 RTTNYID
+796 RTTNKID

-808 KNTRNELKL
+808 KNTRNGLKL
-817 SAKTTVNTGIPLEN
+817 SAKPPINTGIPL
-831 ENGKLFENPRVMDFA
+831 LFENPRVMDFA

-872 PEDFTQGSTHKMYS
+872 PEDFTEGSKHEMYS

-913 ETGNQDYNYKDYDN
+913 ETGYIDYQN
-927 NTINYQ
+927 NNLSPAINYQ
-933 INFIVSN
+933 INFIVSD
-940 SDFDEV
+940 SEKVGD
-946 SGIPVIFGKTKI
+946 IPVIFGKTKI

-973 YSQDDGSGNKN
+973 YNDSSKKR

-990 LVKYNFKTLY
+990 LVKYDFNTLY

-1007 ISFDINNISGTIGDW
+1007 ISFDINNISGSIGEW

>member
-6 ALIFAA
+6 VLIFAA

-31 LFSRQNNTEKY
+31 LFSRQNTTEKY

-77 VFTDINDESNKFS
+77 VFTDNEDESNKFS
-90 ISQLQAKNGV
+90 IIQLQAKNGV

-111 KVEISGSTKID
+111 KVEISGFIEID
-122 GTTYNF
+122 GTKYNF

-135 GLSNTPVETLEFSA
+135 GLSNTPGETLEFSA

-165 VTLDKYWK
+165 VTLDEYWK
-173 ISNKEFSAGVVPDG
+173 ISNKEFAAGGVPDG
-187 LFKILLVSKT
+187 LFKISLVSKT
-197 NNKTIIELTPEYD
+197 NNETIELTPEYD
-210 SITNESGFFTG
+210 SITDQSGFFTG

-244 GKKAVDEVVF
+244 GKKSVEEVVF

-282 IVDTYYACN
+282 IVDKYYACN
-291 DKESQGNGLDPQT
+291 DKDSQGNGLYPQT

-311 IKNIFEYTEKDAGT
+311 IKNIFEYTEKDAGI

-339 YKALKDIDPKK
+339 YKALKDISSKNN
-350 SVEVNILYSNG
+350 VEVNILYSNG

-367 NNDTDYKLSVE
+367 INDTGYSLSVE
-378 RCFAVSAKYFIGTE
+378 RCFAVSAKDFVGTE
-392 EEPFPV
+392 AEPFPV

-422 LKSTDFA
+422 LKVTDFA
-429 GIYPPST
+429 GIYPAST

-454 FVYNSDPEFTSFE
+454 FVYYSSDPEMIAFE
-467 RNYESTFVYI
+467 QNYEDAFVYI
-477 KRNGEYQYAPSYKLH
+477 KRNGEYQYAPSYRLR
-492 LFTEAD
+492 LFTDDKPMPE
-498 LPDGYKKLYGTD
+498 GYNKLYGTD
-510 PVAAANYKQF
+510 PDAAANYKQF

-535 KYFIGSDSKTEGDY
+535 KYFIGSNSKTEGDY

-555 NTFWVYADSNCENP
+555 NKFQIYADSNCENP
-569 LNDDKLTYTWYLN
+569 VNDDKLTYTWYLN

-589 TGKNSIVVLSE
+589 TGNNSSVVLSE
-600 EYDNLNLYGENNIEC
+600 KYDNLNLYGENNIEC
-615 IITDGSIK
+615 IITDGSIM
-623 KTADKTFMFSMPVEQ
+623 KTAGKTFKFSMPVDQ

-643 YAKDSQDY
+643 HAKAEGY
-651 SILKYYNTV
+651 SRNESLLKYYNTV
-660 SGMTYN
+660 SKMTYN
-666 TNIKIKDVKDYY
+666 TNKIIKDYY
-678 TTWFFMDGT
+678 KAWFFMDGT

-728 KQYSLHSLTKDVATG
+728 KQYSLNSLTKDVATG
-743 KIWLYYSDD
+743 KIWLYHSDD
-752 NEKITKLGVIEN
+752 TEKITRLSVIEN
-764 PNDIDCNAISWAILD
+764 PNDEDCKVMPYAMLD
-779 YDPGACIA
+779 IYDPGACIA
-787 VYNDKVYVF
+787 VYKDKVYVF
-796 RTTNYID
+796 RTTNEID
-803 IYSVE
+803 IYSAE
-808 KNTRNELKL
+808 KNTRNGLKL
-817 SAKTTVNTGIPLEN
+817 SEKPPINTGIPL
-831 ENGKLFENPRVMDFA
+831 LFETPRVMDFA
-846 VVPVVPYNGGVRAVV
+846 VVPYNGGVRAVV
-861 CISQIFDNMFT
+861 CISQIFDNMFA
-872 PEDFTQGSTHKMYS
+872 PEDFAEGTTHKMYS

-906 NLGYNKS
+906 NLGYKRS
-913 ETGNQDYNYKDYDN
+913 ETDYIDYQN
-927 NTINYQ
+927 NNSEPPIKYQ
-933 INFIVSN
+933 INFIVSD
-940 SDFDEV
+940 SEKVGD
-946 SGIPVIFGKTKI
+946 IPVIFGKTKI

-973 YSQDDGSGNKN
+973 YSYVDADKKR

-990 LVKYNFKTLY
+990 LVKYDFNTLY

-1007 ISFDINNISGTIGDW
+1007 ISFDINNSSGTIGEW

>member
-62 EAYVNAVSKVEKWDL
+62 EAYVNAVSNVEKWDL
-77 VFTDINDESNKFS
+77 VFTDINDESNNFF

-111 KVEISGSTKID
+111 KVEISGSTEID

-135 GLSNTPVETLEFSA
+135 GLSNTPGETLEFSA

-165 VTLDKYWK
+165 VTLDEYWE
-173 ISNKEFSAGVVPDG
+173 ISNKEFVAGGVPDG
-187 LFKILLVSKT
+187 LFKILLVSRT

-210 SITNESGFFTG
+210 SITDESGFFTG
-221 FAFNKNDIPSD
+221 FKFSMNDIPSD

-265 LTTHAELLACY
+265 LTTRAELLACY

-291 DKESQGNGLDPQT
+291 DKKSQGNGLYPQT

-311 IKNIFEYTEKDAGT
+311 IKNIFEYTEKEAGI
-325 YTVYCDD
+325 YTVYCDA

-339 YKALKDIDPKK
+339 YKALKDIAPKN

-367 NNDTDYKLSVE
+367 NNDTGYKLSVE
-378 RCFAVSAKYFIGTE
+378 RCFAVSAKDFVGTE
-392 EEPFPV
+392 AEPFPV
-398 LEIDEHSTKNLYTSI
+398 LEIDEHNTKNLYTSI

-422 LKSTDFA
+422 LKVTDFDE
-429 GIYPPST
+429 IYPQST

-454 FVYNSDPEFTSFE
+454 FVYNSDSESTPFE
-467 RNYESTFVYI
+467 QDYDLTFVYI

-492 LFTEAD
+492 LFTGD
-498 LPDGYKKLYGTD
+498 LPEGYNKLYETA
-510 PVAAANYKQF
+510 PEAANYKQF

-569 LNDDKLTYTWYLN
+569 VNDDKLTYTWYLN

-589 TGKNSIVVLSE
+589 TGNNSFVVLSE
-600 EYDNLNLYGENNIEC
+600 EYDDLNLYGENNIEC
-615 IITDGSIK
+615 IITDGSIM
-623 KTADKTFMFSMPVEQ
+623 KTAGKTFKFSMPVDQ

-643 YAKDSQDY
+643 HAKAEGY
-651 SILKYYNTV
+651 SRNESLLKYYNTV
-660 SGMTYN
+660 SKMTYN
-666 TNIKIKDVKDYY
+666 TNKIIKDYY
-678 TTWFFMDGT
+678 KAWFFMDGT
-687 SLCYEE
+687 SLCYESGSS
-693 VDSVGSVT
+693 DSFV

-706 LNGEFVEMPFNDS
+706 LNGEFVELPCSNSFVECLSSQGS
-719 LEGLISSLN
+719 L
-728 KQYSLHSLTKDVATG
+728 KSLTKDVATG

-752 NEKITKLGVIEN
+752 NETRLSVIEN
-764 PNDIDCNAISWAILD
+764 PDDADCKFFPYAILD
-779 YDPGACIA
+779 RYDPGACIA

-796 RTTNYID
+796 RTTNEID

-808 KNTRNELKL
+808 KDTRNGLKF
-817 SAKTTVNTGIPLEN
+817 SETTTVKTGIPLEN
-831 ENGKLFENPRVMDFA
+831 EDGKLFEKPKVMDFA
-846 VVPVVPYNGGVRAVV
+846 VVPYKGGVRAVV
-861 CISQIFDNMFT
+861 CISQIFDDMKFT
-872 PEDFTQGSTHKMYS
+872 PDNFTEGSTHEMYS

-891 SFDLDESGNISNLKS
+891 SFDLDEYGKISNLKS

-913 ETGNQDYNYKDYDN
+913 ETGYLSYNYVKN
-927 NTINYQ
+927 ESETINYK
-933 INFIVSN
+933 INFIVSD
-940 SDFDEV
+940 SEEV

-958 LAIKEEEVILSDVGV
+958 LAIKEDEVILSDAGV
-973 YSQDDGSGNKN
+973 YSYKDSDTKR

-990 LVKYNFKTLY
+990 LVKYDFKTLY
-1000 DLDSDVN
+1000 PLESDVN
-1007 ISFDINNISGTIGDW
+1007 ISFDIQNYSGINLGI
-1022 EEDIRN
+1022 EN

>member
-77 VFTDINDESNKFS
+77 VFTDIEDESNKFS

-100 LLVKT
+100 LLVET
-105 GKTGNF
+105 EKTGNF
-111 KVEISGSTKID
+111 KVEISGSTEID

-135 GLSNTPVETLEFSA
+135 GLSDTPGETLEFSA

-165 VTLDKYWK
+165 VTLDGYWE
-173 ISNKEFSAGVVPDG
+173 ISNEEFSAGGVPGD

-197 NNKTIIELTPEYD
+197 NNETIELTPEYD
-210 SITNESGFFTG
+210 SITDQSGFFTG
-221 FAFNKNDIPSD
+221 FVFNKNDIPSD

-291 DKESQGNGLDPQT
+291 DKDSQGNGLYPQT

-311 IKNIFEYTEKDAGT
+311 IKNIFEYTEKEAGT
-325 YTVYCDD
+325 YTVYCDA

-339 YKALKDIDPKK
+339 YKALKDIAPKN

-378 RCFAVSAKYFIGTE
+378 RCFAVSAKDFVGTE
-392 EEPFPV
+392 AEPFPV
-398 LEIDEHSTKNLYTSI
+398 LEIDEHNTKNLYTSV

-422 LKSTDFA
+422 LKLTDFA
-429 GIYPPST
+429 GINPRNT

-467 RNYESTFVYI
+467 QNYDSTFVYI
-477 KRNGEYQYAPSYKLH
+477 KRNGEYQYAPSYRLR
-492 LFTEAD
+492 LFTEAETM
-498 LPDGYKKLYGTD
+498 PDGYNKLYGTD
-510 PVAAANYKQF
+510 PDAAANYKQF

-555 NTFWVYADSNCENP
+555 NTFQVYTDSNCKNP
-569 LNDDKLTYTWYLN
+569 VNDDKLTYTWYLN
-582 GKDVSAI
+582 GKDVSDK
-589 TGKNSIVVLSE
+589 TENNSFVVLSE

-615 IITDGSIK
+615 IITDGSIM
-623 KTADKTFMFSMPVEQ
+623 KTAGKTFKFSMPVEQ

-643 YAKDSQDY
+643 HAKDSNY

-666 TNIKIKDVKDYY
+666 TNIKITDYY
-678 TTWFFMDGT
+678 KAWFFMDGT
-687 SLCYEE
+687 SLCHESGE
-693 VDSVGSVT
+693 VDSFV

-706 LNGEFVEMPFNDS
+706 LNGEFVEMPFSNFFVDYLNS
-719 LEGLISSLN
+719 QGSLN
-728 KQYSLHSLTKDVATG
+728 SLTKDVATG
-743 KIWLYYSDD
+743 KIWLYYYDD
-752 NEKITKLGVIEN
+752 NEKVTKLSVIEN
-764 PNDIDCNAISWAILD
+764 PNDEDCKFLPGAILD
-779 YDPGACIA
+779 SNDSGACIA

-796 RTTNYID
+796 RTTNKID

-808 KNTRNELKL
+808 KDTRKGLKF
-817 SAKTTVNTGIPLEN
+817 SEKTTVNTGIPLEN
-831 ENGKLFENPRVMDFA
+831 ENGKLFETPRVMDFA
-846 VVPVVPYNGGVRAVV
+846 VVPYNGGVRAVV

-913 ETGNQDYNYKDYDN
+913 ETGNQDYNYKDYN
-927 NTINYQ
+927 NNSINYK

-973 YSQDDGSGNKN
+973 YSYVDADKKR

-990 LVKYNFKTLY
+990 LVKYDFNKLY
-1000 DLDSDVN
+1000 DLESDVN
-1007 ISFDINNISGTIGDW
+1007 ISFDIKNSSESLGEWHTDIW
-1022 EEDIRN
+1022 E

>member
-77 VFTDINDESNKFS
+77 VFTDINDESNNFS
-90 ISQLQAKNGV
+90 VSQLQAQNGV

-111 KVEISGSTKID
+111 KVEISGSTEID

-135 GLSNTPVETLEFSA
+135 GLSNTPGETLEFSA

-156 GGKGNFSGK
+156 GGTGNFSGK
-165 VTLDKYWK
+165 VTLDEYWE
-173 ISNKEFSAGVVPDG
+173 ISNKEFSAGGVPDG
-187 LFKILLVSKT
+187 LFTILLVSRT
-197 NNKTIIELTPEYD
+197 NNETIIELTPEYD
-210 SITNESGFFTG
+210 SITDESGFFTG
-221 FAFNKNDIPSD
+221 FAFNKNGIPSD
-232 YYQLKVSFSGYN
+232 YYQLKVSFPEYN
-244 GKKAVDEVVF
+244 GKKAVDEIVF

-291 DKESQGNGLDPQT
+291 DKESQGNGLYPQT

-311 IKNIFEYTEKDAGT
+311 IKNIFEYTKKEAGT

-339 YKALKDIDPKK
+339 YKALKGISSKNG
-350 SVEVNILYSNG
+350 VVNILYSNG
-361 KCTIKY
+361 KCTIEY

-378 RCFAVSAKYFIGTE
+378 RCFAVSAKDFVVTE
-392 EEPFPV
+392 AEPFPV
-398 LEIDEHSTKNLYTSI
+398 LEIDEHNTKNLYTSI

-422 LKSTDFA
+422 LKVTDFA
-429 GIYPPST
+429 GIHPGNT

-467 RNYESTFVYI
+467 QNNGLTSVYI
-477 KRNGEYQYAPSYKLH
+477 KRNGEYQYAPSYKLR
-492 LFTEAD
+492 LFTDVD
-498 LPDGYKKLYGTD
+498 LPDGYNKLYGTD
-510 PVAAANYKQF
+510 PDAAANYKQF

-535 KYFIGSDSKTEGDY
+535 KYFIGSNSKTEGDY
-549 IIYAPE
+549 IIYAPK
-555 NTFWVYADSNCENP
+555 NKFQVYADSNCENP
-569 LNDDKLTYTWYLN
+569 VNDDELTYTWYLN
-582 GKDVSAI
+582 GKDVSDKI
-589 TGKNSIVVLSE
+589 GNNSFVVLSE

-615 IITDGSIK
+615 IITDGSIM
-623 KTADKTFMFSMPVEQ
+623 KTADKTFKFSMPVEQ

-643 YAKDSQDY
+643 HAKDSQDY

-687 SLCYEE
+687 SLCHESGE
-693 VDSVGSVT
+693 VDSFV

-706 LNGEFVEMPFNDS
+706 LNGEFVEMPFSNFFVDY
-719 LEGLISSLN
+719 LN
-728 KQYSLHSLTKDVATG
+728 SQGSLHSLTKDVATG
-743 KIWLYYSDD
+743 KIWLYYYDD
-752 NEKITKLGVIEN
+752 NEKVTKLSVIEN
-764 PNDIDCNAISWAILD
+764 PNDEDCKFLPGAILD
-779 YDPGACIA
+779 SNDSGACIA

-796 RTTNYID
+796 RTTNKID

-808 KNTRNELKL
+808 KDTRKGLKF
-817 SAKTTVNTGIPLEN
+817 SEKTTVNTGIPL
-831 ENGKLFENPRVMDFA
+831 LFENPRVMDFA
-846 VVPVVPYNGGVRAVV
+846 VVPYNGGVRAVV
-861 CISQIFDNMFT
+861 CISQIFDNMFA
-872 PEDFTQGSTHKMYS
+872 PENFTAGSKHEMYS

-927 NTINYQ
+927 NSINYQ
-933 INFIVSN
+933 INFIVSD
-940 SDFDEV
+940 SEKVGD
-946 SGIPVIFGKTKI
+946 IPVIFGKTKI
-958 LAIKEEEVILSDVGV
+958 LAIKEDEVILSDVGV
-973 YSQDDGSGNKN
+973 YSYDDSGKKR

-990 LVKYNFKTLY
+990 LVKYDFNTLY

-1007 ISFDINNISGTIGDW
+1007 ISFDINNISGSIGEW

>member
-49 AEQSRTITPFDSD
+49 AEQSRTITPFDSE
-62 EAYVNAVSKVEKWDL
+62 EAYVDAVSKVEKWDL
-77 VFTDINDESNKFS
+77 VFTDINDESNNFS
-90 ISQLQAKNGV
+90 ISQLKAKNGV
-100 LLVKT
+100 LLVET
-105 GKTGNF
+105 EKTGNF
-111 KVEISGSTKID
+111 KVEISGSTEID
-122 GTTYNF
+122 GTKYNF

-135 GLSNTPVETLEFSA
+135 GLSNTPGETLEFSA

-165 VTLDKYWK
+165 VTLDEYWE
-173 ISNKEFSAGVVPDG
+173 ISNKEFAAGGVPDG
-187 LFKILLVSKT
+187 LFKILLVSRT
-197 NNKTIIELTPEYD
+197 NNETIIELTPEYD
-210 SITNESGFFTG
+210 SITDESGVFTG
-221 FAFNKNDIPSD
+221 FAFNKNNIPSD

-244 GKKAVDEVVF
+244 GKKSVEEVVF
-254 DKGNLVVIGDG
+254 DKGTLVVIGDG
-265 LTTHAELLACY
+265 LTTRAELLACY

-291 DKESQGNGLDPQT
+291 DKESQGNGLYPQT

-311 IKNIFEYTEKDAGT
+311 IKNIFEYTEKEAGT

-339 YKALKDIDPKK
+339 YKALKGISSKNG
-350 SVEVNILYSNG
+350 VVNILYSNG
-361 KCTIKY
+361 KCTIEY

-378 RCFAVSAKYFIGTE
+378 RCFAVSAKDFVGTE
-392 EEPFPV
+392 AEPFPV
-398 LEIDEHSTKNLYTSI
+398 LEIDEHNTKNLYTSV

-422 LKSTDFA
+422 LKVTDFDE
-429 GIYPPST
+429 IYPQST

-467 RNYESTFVYI
+467 QNYDSTFVYI
-477 KRNGEYQYAPSYKLH
+477 KRNGEYQYAPSYKLR
-492 LFTEAD
+492 LFTD
-498 LPDGYKKLYGTD
+498 DNPMPDGYNKLYGTD
-510 PVAAANYKQF
+510 PDAAANYKQF

-555 NTFWVYADSNCENP
+555 NKFQIYADSNCENTV
-569 LNDDKLTYTWYLN
+569 NDDKLTYTWYLN

-589 TGKNSIVVLSE
+589 TGNNSSVVLSE
-600 EYDNLNLYGENNIEC
+600 EYDDLNLYGENNIEC
-615 IITDGSIK
+615 IITDGSIM
-623 KTADKTFMFSMPVEQ
+623 KTADKTFKFSMPVEQ

-643 YAKDSQDY
+643 HAKDSNY

-666 TNIKIKDVKDYY
+666 TNIKITDYY
-678 TTWFFMDGT
+678 KAWFFMDGT
-687 SLCYEE
+687 SLCHESGE
-693 VDSVGSVT
+693 VDSFV

-706 LNGEFVEMPFNDS
+706 LNGEFVEMPFSNFFVDY
-719 LEGLISSLN
+719 LN
-728 KQYSLHSLTKDVATG
+728 SQGSLHSLTKDVATG

-752 NEKITKLGVIEN
+752 TEKITKLSVIEN
-764 PNDIDCNAISWAILD
+764 PNDEDCKFFPGAILD
-779 YDPGACIA
+779 SNDSGACIA

-796 RTTNYID
+796 RTTNKID

-808 KNTRNELKL
+808 KDTRNELKL
-817 SAKTTVNTGIPLEN
+817 SAKPPVNTGIPLEN
-831 ENGKLFENPRVMDFA
+831 ENGKLFETPRVMDFA
-846 VVPVVPYNGGVRAVV
+846 VVPYNGGVRAVV

-913 ETGNQDYNYKDYDN
+913 ETGNQDYNYKDYN
-927 NTINYQ
+927 NNSINYK

-973 YSQDDGSGNKN
+973 YSYVDADKKR

-990 LVKYNFKTLY
+990 LVKYDFNKLY
-1000 DLDSDVN
+1000 DLESDVN
-1007 ISFDINNISGTIGDW
+1007 ISFDIKNSSESLGEWHTDIW
-1022 EEDIRN
+1022 E

>member
-1 MKKLF
+1 
-6 ALIFAA
+6 
-12 VLFAGCS
+12 
-19 NNVDN
+19 
-24 NDAAKFA
+24 
-31 LFSRQNNTEKY
+31 KY

-77 VFTDINDESNKFS
+77 VFTDINDESNNFS
-90 ISQLQAKNGV
+90 ISQLQAQNGV

-105 GKTGNF
+105 GKTGDF
-111 KVEISGSTKID
+111 KVEISGSTEID

-135 GLSNTPVETLEFSA
+135 GLSNTPGETLKFSA

-165 VTLDKYWK
+165 VTLDGYWE
-173 ISNKEFSAGVVPDG
+173 ISNEEFSAGGVPDG
-187 LFKILLVSKT
+187 LFKILLVSRT

-210 SITNESGFFTG
+210 SITDQSGFFTG
-221 FAFNKNDIPSD
+221 FAFNMNGIPSD

-244 GKKAVDEVVF
+244 GKKPVDEVVF

-265 LTTHAELLACY
+265 LTTHAELSACY

-291 DKESQGNGLDPQT
+291 DKDSQGNGLYPQT

-311 IKNIFEYTEKDAGT
+311 IKNIFEYTEKDAGI
-325 YTVYCDD
+325 YTVYCDA

-339 YKALKDIDPKK
+339 YKALKGISSKNG
-350 SVEVNILYSNG
+350 VEVNILYSNG

-367 NNDTDYKLSVE
+367 NNDTGYKLSVE
-378 RCFAVSAKYFIGTE
+378 RCFAVSAKDFVGTE
-392 EEPFPV
+392 AEPFPV
-398 LEIDEHSTKNLYTSI
+398 LEIDEHNTKNLYTSV

-422 LKSTDFA
+422 LKVTDFDE
-429 GIYPPST
+429 IYPQST

-454 FVYNSDPEFTSFE
+454 FVYNSDPEFISFE
-467 RNYESTFVYI
+467 QNYDSTFVYI

-492 LFTEAD
+492 LFTEAETM
-498 LPDGYKKLYGTD
+498 PDGYNKLYGTD
-510 PVAAANYKQF
+510 PDAAANYKQF

-535 KYFIGSDSKTEGDY
+535 KYFIGSNSKTEGDY
-549 IIYAPE
+549 IIYAPK
-555 NTFWVYADSNCENP
+555 NKFQIYADSNCKNP
-569 LNDDKLTYTWYLN
+569 VNDDKLTYTWYLN

-589 TGKNSIVVLSE
+589 TGNNSFVVLSE

-615 IITDGSIK
+615 IITDGSIM
-623 KTADKTFMFSMPVEQ
+623 KTADKTFKFSMPVEQ

-643 YAKDSQDY
+643 HAKDSNY

-666 TNIKIKDVKDYY
+666 TNIKITDYY
-678 TTWFFMDGT
+678 KAWFFMDGT
-687 SLCYEE
+687 SLCHEKGE
-693 VDSVGSVT
+693 VDRFV

-706 LNGEFVEMPFNDS
+706 LNGEFVEMPCSNSFVECLS
-719 LEGLISSLN
+719 SQGSLN
-728 KQYSLHSLTKDVATG
+728 SLTKDVATG
-743 KIWLYYSDD
+743 KIWLYYYDD
-752 NEKITKLGVIEN
+752 NEKVTKLSVIEN
-764 PNDIDCNAISWAILD
+764 PNDEDCKFLPGAILD
-779 YDPGACIA
+779 SNDSGACIA

-796 RTTNYID
+796 RTTNKID

-808 KNTRNELKL
+808 KDTRKGLKF
-817 SAKTTVNTGIPLEN
+817 SEKTTVNTGIPL
-831 ENGKLFENPRVMDFA
+831 LFENPGVMDFA
-846 VVPVVPYNGGVRAVV
+846 VVPYNGGVRAVV
-861 CISQIFDNMFT
+861 CISQIFDNMFA
-872 PEDFTQGSTHKMYS
+872 PENFTDGSKHEMYS

-913 ETGNQDYNYKDYDN
+913 ETGYIDYQN
-927 NTINYQ
+927 NNLSPAINYQ
-933 INFIVSN
+933 INFIVSD
-940 SDFDEV
+940 SEKVGD
-946 SGIPVIFGKTKI
+946 IPVIFGKTKI
-958 LAIKEEEVILSDVGV
+958 LAIKEDEVILSDVGV
-973 YSQDDGSGNKN
+973 YSQDDGSGKKR

-990 LVKYNFKTLY
+990 LVKYDFKTLC

-1007 ISFDINNISGTIGDW
+1007 ISFDINNISGSIGEW

>member
-24 NDAAKFA
+24 NDAAKFT
-31 LFSRQNNTEKY
+31 LFSRQNNTEKD

-77 VFTDINDESNKFS
+77 VFTDIEDESNNFS

-100 LLVKT
+100 LLVET
-105 GKTGNF
+105 EKTGNF
-111 KVEISGSTKID
+111 KVEISGSIEID
-122 GTTYNF
+122 GTKYNF

-135 GLSNTPVETLEFSA
+135 GLSDTPGETLEFSA

-165 VTLDKYWK
+165 VTLDGYWE
-173 ISNKEFSAGVVPDG
+173 ISNEEFSAGGVPGD

-197 NNKTIIELTPEYD
+197 NNETIELTPEYD
-210 SITNESGFFTG
+210 SITDQSGFFTG
-221 FAFNKNDIPSD
+221 FVFNKNDIPSD

-291 DKESQGNGLDPQT
+291 DKDSQGNGLYPQT

-311 IKNIFEYTEKDAGT
+311 IKNIFEYTEKEAGT
-325 YTVYCDD
+325 YTVYCDA

-339 YKALKDIDPKK
+339 YKALKDIAPKN

-378 RCFAVSAKYFIGTE
+378 RCFAVSAKDFVGTE
-392 EEPFPV
+392 AEPFPV
-398 LEIDEHSTKNLYTSI
+398 LEIDEHNTKNLYTSV

-422 LKSTDFA
+422 LKVTDFDE
-429 GIYPPST
+429 IYPQST

-454 FVYNSDPEFTSFE
+454 FVYNSDS
-467 RNYESTFVYI
+467 ESTPFEQDCDLTSVYI
-477 KRNGEYQYAPSYKLH
+477 KRNGEYQYAPSYKLR
-492 LFTEAD
+492 LFTDAETM
-498 LPDGYKKLYGTD
+498 PDGYNKLYGTD
-510 PVAAANYKQF
+510 PDAAANYKQF

-555 NTFWVYADSNCENP
+555 NTFRVYADSNCENP
-569 LNDDKLTYTWYLN
+569 VNDDKLTYTWYLN
-582 GKDVSAI
+582 GNDVSAK
-589 TGKNSIVVLSE
+589 TGNNSFVVLSE

-615 IITDGSIK
+615 IITDGSIM
-623 KTADKTFMFSMPVEQ
+623 KTADKTFKFSMPVEQ

-643 YAKDSQDY
+643 HAKDSNY

-666 TNIKIKDVKDYY
+666 TNIKITDYY
-678 TTWFFMDGT
+678 KAWFFMDGT
-687 SLCYEE
+687 SLCHESGE
-693 VDSVGSVT
+693 VDSFA

-706 LNGEFVEMPFNDS
+706 LNGEFVELPCCNFLVDY
-719 LEGLISSLN
+719 LN
-728 KQYSLHSLTKDVATG
+728 SQGSLHSLTKDVATG

-752 NEKITKLGVIEN
+752 TEKITRLSVIEN
-764 PNDIDCNAISWAILD
+764 PNDEDCKFFPGAILD
-779 YDPGACIA
+779 SNDSGACIA

-796 RTTNYID
+796 RTTNKID

-808 KNTRNELKL
+808 KDTRKGLKF
-817 SAKTTVNTGIPLEN
+817 SEKTTVDTGIPLEN

-872 PEDFTQGSTHKMYS
+872 PEDFTEGSTHKMYS

-906 NLGYNKS
+906 NLGYKRN
-913 ETGNQDYNYKDYDN
+913 ETGYIDYQN
-927 NTINYQ
+927 NNLLTPINYQ
-933 INFIVSN
+933 INFIVSD
-940 SDFDEV
+940 SEKV
-946 SGIPVIFGKTKI
+946 GGIPVIFGKTKI
-958 LAIKEEEVILSDVGV
+958 LAIKEDEVILSDVGV
-973 YSQDDGSGNKN
+973 YSDVDADKKR

-990 LVKYNFKTLY
+990 LVKYDFKTLY

-1007 ISFDINNISGTIGDW
+1007 ISFDINNISDSIGEW

>member
-42 SLKINLF
+42 SLKINIF

-77 VFTDINDESNKFS
+77 VFTDIEDESNKFS

-100 LLVKT
+100 LLVET
-105 GKTGNF
+105 EKTGNF
-111 KVEISGSTKID
+111 KVEISGSIEID
-122 GTTYNF
+122 GTKYNF

-135 GLSNTPVETLEFSA
+135 GLSDTPGETLEFSA

-156 GGKGNFSGK
+156 GGTGNFSGK

-173 ISNKEFSAGVVPDG
+173 ISNKEFPAGGVPDG
-187 LFKILLVSKT
+187 LFKISLVSKT
-197 NNKTIIELTPEYD
+197 NNETIELTPEYD
-210 SITNESGFFTG
+210 SITDQSGFFTG
-221 FAFNKNDIPSD
+221 FAFNMNDIPSD

-244 GKKAVDEVVF
+244 GKKPVDEVVF

-265 LTTHAELLACY
+265 LTTHAKLLACY

-291 DKESQGNGLDPQT
+291 DKESQGNGLYPQT

-311 IKNIFEYTEKDAGT
+311 IKNIFENTEKEAGT

-339 YKALKDIDPKK
+339 YKALKAIPSKN
-350 SVEVNILYSNG
+350 SEVNILYSNG

-367 NNDTDYKLSVE
+367 NNDTGYNLYVE
-378 RCFAVSAKYFIGTE
+378 RCFAVSAKDFVGTE
-392 EEPFPV
+392 AEPFPV
-398 LEIDEHSTKNLYTSI
+398 LEIDEHNTKNLYTSV

-422 LKSTDFA
+422 LKVTDFA
-429 GIYPPST
+429 GINPRNT

-467 RNYESTFVYI
+467 QNYGDTFVYI
-477 KRNGEYQYAPSYKLH
+477 KRNGEYQYAPSYKLR
-492 LFTEAD
+492 LFTD
-498 LPDGYKKLYGTD
+498 DNPMPDGYNKLYGTD
-510 PVAAANYKQF
+510 PDAANYKQF

-549 IIYAPE
+549 IIYAPK
-555 NTFWVYADSNCENP
+555 NKFQIYADSNCKNP
-569 LNDDKLTYTWYLN
+569 VNDDKLTYTWYLN
-582 GKDVSAI
+582 GKDVSDK
-589 TGKNSIVVLSE
+589 TENKSSVVLSE
-600 EYDNLNLYGENNIEC
+600 VYDNLNLYGENNIEC
-615 IITDGSIK
+615 IITDGSIM
-623 KTADKTFMFSMPVEQ
+623 KTAGKTFKFSMPVDQ

-643 YAKDSQDY
+643 HAKDSQDY

-687 SLCYEE
+687 SLFYEE
-693 VDSVGSVT
+693 VDSVGGSVT

-728 KQYSLHSLTKDVATG
+728 KQYSLNSLTKDVATG
-743 KIWLYYSDD
+743 KIWLYHSDD
-752 NEKITKLGVIEN
+752 TEKKTRLSVIEN
-764 PNDIDCNAISWAILD
+764 PNDEDCKVISYAMLD
-779 YDPGACIA
+779 IYDPGACIA

-796 RTTNYID
+796 RTTNEID
-803 IYSVE
+803 IYSAE
-808 KNTRNELKL
+808 KNTRNGLKL
-817 SAKTTVNTGIPLEN
+817 SEKTPINTGIPL
-831 ENGKLFENPRVMDFA
+831 LFENPRVMDFA

-872 PEDFTQGSTHKMYS
+872 PEDFIEGSKHEMYS

-913 ETGNQDYNYKDYDN
+913 ETVYINYQN
-927 NTINYQ
+927 NNSEPPINYQ
-933 INFIVSN
+933 INFIVSDSEKVN
-940 SDFDEV
+940 
-946 SGIPVIFGKTKI
+946 GIPVIFGKTKI
-958 LAIKEEEVILSDVGV
+958 LAIKEDEVILSDVGV
-973 YSQDDGSGNKN
+973 YSYVDADNKR

-990 LVKYNFKTLY
+990 LVKYNFNTLY

-1007 ISFDINNISGTIGDW
+1007 ISFDIDNVSDSIGDW

>member
-77 VFTDINDESNKFS
+77 VFTDINDESNNFS
-90 ISQLQAKNGV
+90 VSQLQAQNGV

-111 KVEISGSTKID
+111 KVEISGSIEID

-135 GLSNTPVETLEFSA
+135 GLSNTPGETLEFSA

-156 GGKGNFSGK
+156 GGRGNFSGK
-165 VTLDKYWK
+165 VTLDEYWE
-173 ISNKEFSAGVVPDG
+173 ISNKELSAGGVPGD

-197 NNKTIIELTPEYD
+197 NNEKKFELTPEYD
-210 SITNESGFFTG
+210 SITDQSGFFTG

-244 GKKAVDEVVF
+244 GKKSVEEVVF

-282 IVDTYYACN
+282 IVDKYYACN
-291 DKESQGNGLDPQT
+291 DKDSQGNGLYPQT

-311 IKNIFEYTEKDAGT
+311 IKNIFEYTEKEAGT

-339 YKALKDIDPKK
+339 YKALKGISSKNG
-350 SVEVNILYSNG
+350 VVNILYRNG
-361 KCTIKY
+361 KCTIEY

-378 RCFAVSAKYFIGTE
+378 CCFAVSAKDFVGTE
-392 EEPFPV
+392 AEPFPV

-422 LKSTDFA
+422 LKVTDFA
-429 GIYPPST
+429 GIYPRDT

-454 FVYNSDPEFTSFE
+454 FVYYSSDPEMIAFE
-467 RNYESTFVYI
+467 QNYDDAFVYI
-477 KRNGEYQYAPSYKLH
+477 KRNGEYQYAPSYKLR
-492 LFTEAD
+492 LFTEAERM
-498 LPDGYKKLYGTD
+498 PDGYNKLYGTD
-510 PVAAANYKQF
+510 PDAAANYKQF

-535 KYFIGSDSKTEGDY
+535 KYFIGSNSKTEGDY

-555 NTFWVYADSNCENP
+555 NMFRVYADSNCENP
-569 LNDDKLTYTWYLN
+569 VNDDKLTYTWYLN
-582 GKDVSAI
+582 GKDVSDK
-589 TGKNSIVVLSE
+589 TGNNSFVVLSE

-615 IITDGSIK
+615 IITDGSIM
-623 KTADKTFMFSMPVEQ
+623 KTADKTFKFSMPVEQ

-643 YAKDSQDY
+643 HAKDSNY

-666 TNIKIKDVKDYY
+666 TNIKITDYY
-678 TTWFFMDGT
+678 KAWFFMDGT
-687 SLCYEE
+687 SLCHEKGE
-693 VDSVGSVT
+693 VDRFV

-706 LNGEFVEMPFNDS
+706 LNGEFVEMPCSNSFVECLS
-719 LEGLISSLN
+719 SQGSLN
-728 KQYSLHSLTKDVATG
+728 SLTKDVATG
-743 KIWLYYSDD
+743 KIWLYYYDD
-752 NEKITKLGVIEN
+752 NEKVTKLSVIEN
-764 PNDIDCNAISWAILD
+764 PNDEDCKFLPGAILD
-779 YDPGACIA
+779 SNDSGACIA

-796 RTTNYID
+796 RTTNKID

-808 KNTRNELKL
+808 KDTRKGLKF
-817 SAKTTVNTGIPLEN
+817 SEKTTVNTGIPL
-831 ENGKLFENPRVMDFA
+831 LFENPRVMDFA

-872 PEDFTQGSTHKMYS
+872 PEDFEEGTTHEMYS

-913 ETGNQDYNYKDYDN
+913 ETGYIDYQN
-927 NTINYQ
+927 NNLSPAINYQ

-958 LAIKEEEVILSDVGV
+958 LAIKKEEVILSDVGV
-973 YSQDDGSGNKN
+973 YSYDDSGKKR

-990 LVKYNFKTLY
+990 LVKYDFKTLC

-1007 ISFDINNISGTIGDW
+1007 ISFDINNISGSIGEW

>member
-77 VFTDINDESNKFS
+77 VFTDIEDESNKFS

-100 LLVKT
+100 LLVET
-105 GKTGNF
+105 EKTGNF
-111 KVEISGSTKID
+111 KVEISGSTEID

-135 GLSNTPVETLEFSA
+135 GLSDTPGETLEFSA

-156 GGKGNFSGK
+156 GGTGNFSGK
-165 VTLDKYWK
+165 VTLDEYWE
-173 ISNKEFSAGVVPDG
+173 ISNKEFAAGGVPDG
-187 LFKILLVSKT
+187 LFKILLVSRT

-210 SITNESGFFTG
+210 SITDQSGFFTG
-221 FAFNKNDIPSD
+221 FAFNKNGIPSD

-244 GKKAVDEVVF
+244 GKKPVDEVVF
-254 DKGNLVVIGDG
+254 DKGNFVVIGDG
-265 LTTHAELLACY
+265 LTTRAELLAYY

-291 DKESQGNGLDPQT
+291 DKDSQGNGLYPQT

-311 IKNIFEYTEKDAGT
+311 IKNIFEYTEKEAGT

-339 YKALKDIDPKK
+339 YKALKGISSKNG
-350 SVEVNILYSNG
+350 VVNILYSNG
-361 KCTIKY
+361 KCTIEY

-378 RCFAVSAKYFIGTE
+378 RCFAVSAKDFVGTE
-392 EEPFPV
+392 AEPFPV
-398 LEIDEHSTKNLYTSI
+398 LEIDEHNTKNLYTSV

-429 GIYPPST
+429 GINPRDT

-454 FVYNSDPEFTSFE
+454 FVYNSDS
-467 RNYESTFVYI
+467 ESTPFEQDYDLTSVYI

-492 LFTEAD
+492 LFTDAD
-498 LPDGYKKLYGTD
+498 LPAGYNKLYET
-510 PVAAANYKQF
+510 ASEAANYKQF

-555 NTFWVYADSNCENP
+555 NKFQVYADSNCENP
-569 LNDDKLTYTWYLN
+569 VNDDKLTYTWYLN

-589 TGKNSIVVLSE
+589 TGNNSFVVLSE

-623 KTADKTFMFSMPVEQ
+623 KTADKTFKFSMPVEQ

-643 YAKDSQDY
+643 YAKDSNY

-666 TNIKIKDVKDYY
+666 TNIKITDYY
-678 TTWFFMDGT
+678 KAWFFMDGT
-687 SLCYEE
+687 SLCHESGE
-693 VDSVGSVT
+693 VDSFV

-706 LNGEFVEMPFNDS
+706 LNGEFVELPCCNFLVDY
-719 LEGLISSLN
+719 LN
-728 KQYSLHSLTKDVATG
+728 SQGSLHSLTKDVATG

-752 NEKITKLGVIEN
+752 TEKITKLSVIEN
-764 PNDIDCNAISWAILD
+764 PNDEDCKFFPGAILD
-779 YDPGACIA
+779 SNDSGACIA

-796 RTTNYID
+796 RTTNKID

-808 KNTRNELKL
+808 KDTRKGLKF
-817 SAKTTVNTGIPLEN
+817 SEKTTVNTGIPL
-831 ENGKLFENPRVMDFA
+831 LFENPRVMDFA
-846 VVPVVPYNGGVRAVV
+846 VVPYNGGVRAVV
-861 CISQIFDNMFT
+861 CISQIFDNMFA
-872 PEDFTQGSTHKMYS
+872 PEDFEEGTTHEMYS

-906 NLGYNKS
+906 NLGYKRN
-913 ETGNQDYNYKDYDN
+913 ETGYIDYQN
-927 NTINYQ
+927 NNLPTAINYQ
-933 INFIVSN
+933 INFIVSD
-940 SDFDEV
+940 SEKVGD
-946 SGIPVIFGKTKI
+946 IPVIFGKTKI
-958 LAIKEEEVILSDVGV
+958 LAIKEDEVILSDVGV
-973 YSQDDGSGNKN
+973 YSYDDSGKKR
-984 LRRKSH
+984 LCRKSH
-990 LVKYNFKTLY
+990 LVKYDFNTLY

-1007 ISFDINNISGTIGDW
+1007 ISFDINNISGSIGEW

>member
-12 VLFAGCS
+12 VLFVGCS

-24 NDAAKFA
+24 NDAAKFT

-77 VFTDINDESNKFS
+77 VFTDINDESNNFS
-90 ISQLQAKNGV
+90 VSQLQAKNGV

-111 KVEISGSTKID
+111 KVEISGSIEID

-135 GLSNTPVETLEFSA
+135 GLSNTPGETLEFSA

-165 VTLDKYWK
+165 VTLDGYWE

-187 LFKILLVSKT
+187 LFEISLVSKT
-197 NNKTIIELTPEYD
+197 NNETIIELTPEYD
-210 SITNESGFFTG
+210 SITDESEVFTG

-244 GKKAVDEVVF
+244 GKKSVEEVVF

-291 DKESQGNGLDPQT
+291 DKESQGNGLYPQT

-311 IKNIFEYTEKDAGT
+311 IKNIFEYTEKEAGI
-325 YTVYCDD
+325 YTVYCDA

-339 YKALKDIDPKK
+339 YKALKDIAPKN

-367 NNDTDYKLSVE
+367 NNDTGYKLSVE
-378 RCFAVSAKYFIGTE
+378 RCFAVSAKDFVGTE
-392 EEPFPV
+392 AEPFPV
-398 LEIDEHSTKNLYTSI
+398 LEIDEHNTKNLYTSI

-422 LKSTDFA
+422 LKVTDFA
-429 GIYPPST
+429 GINPRNT

-454 FVYNSDPEFTSFE
+454 FVYNSDLESTSFE
-467 RNYESTFVYI
+467 QNYGLTSVYI
-477 KRNGEYQYAPSYKLH
+477 KRNGEYQYAPSYRLR
-492 LFTEAD
+492 LFTDDNPMPE
-498 LPDGYKKLYGTD
+498 GYKKLYETD
-510 PVAAANYKQF
+510 PDAAANYKQF

-555 NTFWVYADSNCENP
+555 NTFQVYADYNCENP
-569 LNDDKLTYTWYLN
+569 VNDDKLTYTWYLN

-589 TGKNSIVVLSE
+589 TGNNSFVVLSE
-600 EYDNLNLYGENNIEC
+600 EYDDLNLYGENNIEC
-615 IITDGSIK
+615 IITDGSIM
-623 KTADKTFMFSMPVEQ
+623 KTADKTFKFSMPVEQ

-687 SLCYEE
+687 SLFYEE

-728 KQYSLHSLTKDVATG
+728 KQYSLNSLTKDVATG
-743 KIWLYYSDD
+743 KIWLYLSDD
-752 NEKITKLGVIEN
+752 TEKITRLSVIEN
-764 PNDIDCNAISWAILD
+764 PNDEDCKVISYAMLD
-779 YDPGACIA
+779 SYDPGACIA

-796 RTTNYID
+796 RTTNEID
-803 IYSVE
+803 IYSAE
-808 KNTRNELKL
+808 KNTRNGLKL
-817 SAKTTVNTGIPLEN
+817 SEKTPINTGIPLI
-831 ENGKLFENPRVMDFA
+831 FENPRVMDFA

-861 CISQIFDNMFT
+861 CISQIFDNMFA
-872 PEDFTQGSTHKMYS
+872 PENFTDGSKHEMYS

-927 NTINYQ
+927 NSINYQ
-933 INFIVSN
+933 INFIVSDSEN
-940 SDFDEV
+940 VDD
-946 SGIPVIFGKTKI
+946 IPVIFGKTKI

-973 YSQDDGSGNKN
+973 YSYDDGSDKKRLG
-984 LRRKSH
+984 RKSH
-990 LVKYNFKTLY
+990 LVKYDFNTLY
-1000 DLDSDVN
+1000 DLESDVN

>member
-42 SLKINLF
+42 SLKINIF

-77 VFTDINDESNKFS
+77 VFTDIEDESNKFS
-90 ISQLQAKNGV
+90 IIQLQAKNGV
-100 LLVKT
+100 LLVET
-105 GKTGNF
+105 EKTGNF
-111 KVEISGSTKID
+111 KVEISGSIEID
-122 GTTYNF
+122 GTKYNF

-135 GLSNTPVETLEFSA
+135 GLSDTPGETLEFSA

-173 ISNKEFSAGVVPDG
+173 ISNKEFAAGGVPDG
-187 LFKILLVSKT
+187 LFKISLVSKT
-197 NNKTIIELTPEYD
+197 NNEKKFELTPEYD
-210 SITNESGFFTG
+210 SITDQSGFFTG

-244 GKKAVDEVVF
+244 GKKPVDEIVF

-265 LTTHAELLACY
+265 LTTHAKLLACY

-291 DKESQGNGLDPQT
+291 DKDSQGNGLYPQT

-311 IKNIFEYTEKDAGT
+311 IKNIFENTEKEAGT

-339 YKALKDIDPKK
+339 YKALKAIPSKN
-350 SVEVNILYSNG
+350 SEVNILYSNG

-367 NNDTDYKLSVE
+367 NNGTGYNLSVE
-378 RCFAVSAKYFIGTE
+378 RCFAVSAKDFVGTE
-392 EEPFPV
+392 AEPFPV
-398 LEIDEHSTKNLYTSI
+398 LEIDEHNTKNLYTSV

-422 LKSTDFA
+422 LKVTDFA
-429 GIYPPST
+429 GINPRNT

-454 FVYNSDPEFTSFE
+454 FVYNSDLESTSFE
-467 RNYESTFVYI
+467 QNYDSTFVYI
-477 KRNGEYQYAPSYKLH
+477 KRNGEYQYAPSYKLR
-492 LFTEAD
+492 LFTD
-498 LPDGYKKLYGTD
+498 DNPMPDGYNKLYGTD
-510 PVAAANYKQF
+510 PDAANYKQF

-535 KYFIGSDSKTEGDY
+535 KYFIGSNSKTEGDY
-549 IIYAPE
+549 IIYSTE
-555 NTFWVYADSNCENP
+555 NQFWVYTDSNCENP
-569 LNDDKLTYTWYLN
+569 VNDDKLTYTWYLN
-582 GKDVSAI
+582 GKDVSDK
-589 TGKNSIVVLSE
+589 TENKSSVVLSE
-600 EYDNLNLYGENNIEC
+600 VYDNLNLYGENNIEC
-615 IITDGSIK
+615 IITDGSIM
-623 KTADKTFMFSMPVEQ
+623 KTAGKTFKFSMPVDQ

-643 YAKDSQDY
+643 HAKDSQDY

-687 SLCYEE
+687 SLFYEE

-728 KQYSLHSLTKDVATG
+728 KQYSLNSLTKDVATG
-743 KIWLYYSDD
+743 KIWLYHSDD
-752 NEKITKLGVIEN
+752 TEKITRLSVIEN
-764 PNDIDCNAISWAILD
+764 PNDEDCKVISYAMLD
-779 YDPGACIA
+779 SYDPGACIA
-787 VYNDKVYVF
+787 VYDDKVYVF
-796 RTTNYID
+796 RTTNEID
-803 IYSVE
+803 IYSAE
-808 KNTRNELKL
+808 KNTRNGLKL
-817 SAKTTVNTGIPLEN
+817 SEKTPINTGIPL
-831 ENGKLFENPRVMDFA
+831 LFETPRVMDFA
-846 VVPVVPYNGGVRAVV
+846 VVPYNGGVRAVV

-872 PEDFTQGSTHKMYS
+872 PEDFIEGSKHEMYS

-913 ETGNQDYNYKDYDN
+913 ETDYIDYQN
-927 NTINYQ
+927 NNLSPAINYQ

-940 SDFDEV
+940 SENVD
-946 SGIPVIFGKTKI
+946 GIPVIFGKTKI

-973 YSQDDGSGNKN
+973 YSDVKKR

-990 LVKYNFKTLY
+990 LVKYDFKTLC

-1007 ISFDINNISGTIGDW
+1007 ISFDINNISGSIGVW

>member
-24 NDAAKFA
+24 KDAAKFA

-90 ISQLQAKNGV
+90 IIQLQAKNGV
-100 LLVKT
+100 LLVET
-105 GKTGNF
+105 EKTGNF
-111 KVEISGSTKID
+111 KVEISGSIEID
-122 GTTYNF
+122 GTKYNF

-135 GLSNTPVETLEFSA
+135 GLSDTPGETLEFSA

-165 VTLDKYWK
+165 VTLDGYWK
-173 ISNKEFSAGVVPDG
+173 ISNKEFSAGGVPDG
-187 LFKILLVSKT
+187 LFTILLVSKT
-197 NNKTIIELTPEYD
+197 NNEKKFELTPEYD
-210 SITNESGFFTG
+210 SITDQSGFFTG

-244 GKKAVDEVVF
+244 GKKPVDEIVF

-265 LTTHAELLACY
+265 LTTHAELVACY

-282 IVDTYYACN
+282 IVNTYYACN
-291 DKESQGNGLDPQT
+291 DKESQGNGLYPQT
-304 KGYAWGI
+304 KGYVWGI
-311 IKNIFEYTEKDAGT
+311 IKNIFEYTEKEAGT

-339 YKALKDIDPKK
+339 YKALKAISSKN
-350 SVEVNILYSNG
+350 SEVNILYSNG

-367 NNDTDYKLSVE
+367 NNDTGYYLYVE
-378 RCFAVSAKYFIGTE
+378 RCFAVSAKDFVGTE
-392 EEPFPV
+392 AEPFPV

-422 LKSTDFA
+422 LKVTDFA
-429 GIYPPST
+429 GINLRDT

-454 FVYNSDPEFTSFE
+454 FVYNSDS
-467 RNYESTFVYI
+467 ESTPFEQTCDLTSVYI
-477 KRNGEYQYAPSYKLH
+477 KRNGEYQYAPSYKLCF
-492 LFTEAD
+492 FTDVD
-498 LPDGYKKLYGTD
+498 LPEGYKKLYETD
-510 PVAAANYKQF
+510 PDAAANYKQF

-535 KYFIGSDSKTEGDY
+535 KYFIGSNSKTEGDY

-555 NTFWVYADSNCENP
+555 NKFQVYADSNCENP
-569 LNDDKLTYTWYLN
+569 VNDDKLTYTWYLN
-582 GKDVSAI
+582 GKDVSDK
-589 TGKNSIVVLSE
+589 TGNNSFVVLSE

-615 IITDGSIK
+615 IITDGSIM
-623 KTADKTFMFSMPVEQ
+623 KTAGKTFKFSMPVDQ

-687 SLCYEE
+687 SLFYEE

-706 LNGEFVEMPFNDS
+706 LNGEFVEMPFSDS
-719 LEGLISSLN
+719 LEGLISYLN
-728 KQYSLHSLTKDVATG
+728 KQYSLNSLTKDVATG
-743 KIWLYYSDD
+743 KIWLYYYDD
-752 NEKITKLGVIEN
+752 NEKVTKLSVIEN
-764 PNDIDCNAISWAILD
+764 PNDEDCKFLPGAILD
-779 YDPGACIA
+779 SNDSGACIA

-796 RTTNYID
+796 RTTNKID

-808 KNTRNELKL
+808 KDTRKGLKF
-817 SAKTTVNTGIPLEN
+817 SEKTTVNTGIPL
-831 ENGKLFENPRVMDFA
+831 LFENPRVMDFA
-846 VVPVVPYNGGVRAVV
+846 VVPYNGGVRAVV
-861 CISQIFDNMFT
+861 CISQIFDNMFA
-872 PEDFTQGSTHKMYS
+872 PENFTDGSKHEMYS

-927 NTINYQ
+927 NSINYQ
-933 INFIVSN
+933 INFIVSDSEKVN
-940 SDFDEV
+940 
-946 SGIPVIFGKTKI
+946 GIPVIFGKTKI

-973 YSQDDGSGNKN
+973 YSYVDADKKR

-990 LVKYNFKTLY
+990 LVKYDFKTLY

-1007 ISFDINNISGTIGDW
+1007 ISFDINNISGTIGEW

>member
-77 VFTDINDESNKFS
+77 VFTDNEDESNKFS
-90 ISQLQAKNGV
+90 IIQLQAKNGV

-111 KVEISGSTKID
+111 KVEISGSIEID
-122 GTTYNF
+122 GTKYNF

-135 GLSNTPVETLEFSA
+135 GLSDTPGETLEFST

-156 GGKGNFSGK
+156 GGTGNFSGK
-165 VTLDKYWK
+165 VTLDEYWE
-173 ISNKEFSAGVVPDG
+173 ISNKEFVAGGVPDG
-187 LFKILLVSKT
+187 LFKILLVSRT

-210 SITNESGFFTG
+210 SITDESGFFTG
-221 FAFNKNDIPSD
+221 FKFSMNDIPSD

-244 GKKAVDEVVF
+244 GKKPVDEVVF

-265 LTTHAELLACY
+265 LTTHAELSACY

-282 IVDTYYACN
+282 IVDKYYACN
-291 DKESQGNGLDPQT
+291 DKESQGNGLYPQT

-311 IKNIFEYTEKDAGT
+311 IKNIFEYTEKDAGI

-339 YKALKDIDPKK
+339 YKALIKAIPSKN
-350 SVEVNILYSNG
+350 SEVNILYSNG

-367 NNDTDYKLSVE
+367 NNDTEYSLSVE
-378 RCFAVSAKYFIGTE
+378 RCFAVSAKGFVGTE
-392 EEPFPV
+392 AEPFPV
-398 LEIDEHSTKNLYTSI
+398 LEIDEHNTKNLYTSI

-422 LKSTDFA
+422 LKVTDFDE
-429 GIYPPST
+429 IYPQST

-454 FVYNSDPEFTSFE
+454 FVYNSDPDFTSFE
-467 RNYESTFVYI
+467 QYYDSTFVYI
-477 KRNGEYQYAPSYKLH
+477 KRNGEYQYAPSYKLR
-492 LFTEAD
+492 LFTDAD
-498 LPDGYKKLYGTD
+498 LPAGYNKLYET
-510 PVAAANYKQF
+510 ASEAANYKQF

-555 NTFWVYADSNCENP
+555 NKFQVYADSNCENP
-569 LNDDKLTYTWYLN
+569 VNDDKLTYTWYLN

-589 TGKNSIVVLSE
+589 TGNNSIVVLSE

-643 YAKDSQDY
+643 HAKDSNY

-666 TNIKIKDVKDYY
+666 TNIKITDYY
-678 TTWFFMDGT
+678 KAWFFMDGT
-687 SLCYEE
+687 SLCYE
-693 VDSVGSVT
+693 SGSPDRFV

-706 LNGEFVEMPFNDS
+706 LNGEFVEMPFSNFLVDY
-719 LEGLISSLN
+719 LN
-728 KQYSLHSLTKDVATG
+728 SQGSLHSLTKDVATG

-752 NEKITKLGVIEN
+752 TEKITKLSVIEN
-764 PNDIDCNAISWAILD
+764 PNDEDCKFFPGAILD
-779 YDPGACIA
+779 SNDSGACIA

-796 RTTNYID
+796 RTTNKID

-808 KNTRNELKL
+808 KDTRKGLKF
-817 SAKTTVNTGIPLEN
+817 SEKTTVNTGIPL
-831 ENGKLFENPRVMDFA
+831 LFENPRVMDFA

-913 ETGNQDYNYKDYDN
+913 ETGNQDYNYKDYN
-927 NTINYQ
+927 NNSINYK

-946 SGIPVIFGKTKI
+946 SGMPVIFGKTKI

-973 YSQDDGSGNKN
+973 YNDSSNKR
-984 LRRKSH
+984 LHRKSH
-990 LVKYNFKTLY
+990 LVRYDFNKLY
-1000 DLDSDVN
+1000 DLESDVN
-1007 ISFDINNISGTIGDW
+1007 ISFDIKNSSESLGEWHTDIW
-1022 EEDIRN
+1022 E

>member
-12 VLFAGCS
+12 VLFVGCS

-77 VFTDINDESNKFS
+77 VFTDIEDESNKFS
-90 ISQLQAKNGV
+90 ISQLQAQNGV

-105 GKTGNF
+105 EKTGNF
-111 KVEISGSTKID
+111 KVEISGSIEID

-135 GLSNTPVETLEFSA
+135 GLSDTPGETLEFSA

-156 GGKGNFSGK
+156 GGTGNFSGK

-173 ISNKEFSAGVVPDG
+173 ISNKEFSAGGVPDG
-187 LFKILLVSKT
+187 LFTILLVSKT
-197 NNKTIIELTPEYD
+197 NNEKKFELTPEYD
-210 SITNESGFFTG
+210 SITDQSGFFTG
-221 FAFNKNDIPSD
+221 FVFNKNDIPSD

-244 GKKAVDEVVF
+244 GKKSVEEVVF

-265 LTTHAELLACY
+265 LTTRAELLACY

-291 DKESQGNGLDPQT
+291 DKESQGNGLYPQT

-311 IKNIFEYTEKDAGT
+311 IKNIFEYTEKEAGT

-339 YKALKDIDPKK
+339 YKALKGISSKNG
-350 SVEVNILYSNG
+350 VVNILYSNG

-367 NNDTDYKLSVE
+367 INGSGYYLSVE
-378 RCFAVSAKYFIGTE
+378 RCFAVSAKDFVGTE

-398 LEIDEHSTKNLYTSI
+398 LEIDEHNTKNLYTSI

-422 LKSTDFA
+422 LKVTDFDE
-429 GIYPPST
+429 IYPQNT

-454 FVYNSDPEFTSFE
+454 FVYNTDL
-467 RNYESTFVYI
+467 ESTPFEQNYDLTSVYI
-477 KRNGEYQYAPSYKLH
+477 KRNGEYQYAPSYRLR
-492 LFTEAD
+492 LFTD
-498 LPDGYKKLYGTD
+498 DNDGYNKLYGTD
-510 PVAAANYKQF
+510 PDAANYKQF

-555 NTFWVYADSNCENP
+555 NTFQVYADSNCENP
-569 LNDDKLTYTWYLN
+569 VNDDKLTYTWYLN

-589 TGKNSIVVLSE
+589 TGNNSSVVLSE
-600 EYDNLNLYGENNIEC
+600 KYDNLNLYGENNIEC
-615 IITDGSIK
+615 IITDGSIM
-623 KTADKTFMFSMPVEQ
+623 KTAGKTFKFSMPVDQ

-643 YAKDSQDY
+643 YAKDSDY

-666 TNIKIKDVKDYY
+666 TNKRITDYY
-678 TTWFFMDGT
+678 KAWFFMDGT
-687 SLCYEE
+687 SLCHE
-693 VDSVGSVT
+693 SGSPDRFV

-706 LNGEFVEMPFNDS
+706 LNGEFVELPCSNFLVDY
-719 LEGLISSLN
+719 LN
-728 KQYSLHSLTKDVATG
+728 SQGSLHSLTKDVATG

-752 NEKITKLGVIEN
+752 TEKITKLSVIEN
-764 PNDIDCNAISWAILD
+764 PNDEDCKFFPGAILD
-779 YDPGACIA
+779 SNDSGACIA

-796 RTTNYID
+796 RTTNKID

-808 KNTRNELKL
+808 KDTRKGLKF
-817 SAKTTVNTGIPLEN
+817 SEKTTVNTGIPL
-831 ENGKLFENPRVMDFA
+831 LFENPRVMDFA
-846 VVPVVPYNGGVRAVV
+846 VVPYNGGVRAVV

-872 PEDFTQGSTHKMYS
+872 PEDFTEGSTHEMYS

-891 SFDLDESGNISNLKS
+891 SFDLDESGSISNLKS

-927 NTINYQ
+927 NSINYQ
-933 INFIVSN
+933 INFIVSD
-940 SDFDEV
+940 SEKVGD
-946 SGIPVIFGKTKI
+946 IPVIFGKTKI
-958 LAIKEEEVILSDVGV
+958 LAIKEDEVILSDVGV
-973 YSQDDGSGNKN
+973 YSYDDSGKKR

-990 LVKYNFKTLY
+990 LVKYDFNTLY
-1000 DLDSDVN
+1000 DLESDVN

>member
-49 AEQSRTITPFDSD
+49 TEQSRTITPFDSD

-77 VFTDINDESNKFS
+77 VFTDNEDESNKFS
-90 ISQLQAKNGV
+90 IIQLQAQNGV

-105 GKTGNF
+105 GKTGDF
-111 KVEISGSTKID
+111 KVEISGSTEID

-135 GLSNTPVETLEFSA
+135 GLSDTPGETLEFSA

-165 VTLDKYWK
+165 VTLDGYWE
-173 ISNKEFSAGVVPDG
+173 ISNEEFSAGGVPGD

-197 NNKTIIELTPEYD
+197 NNETIELTPEYD
-210 SITNESGFFTG
+210 SITDQSGFFTG
-221 FAFNKNDIPSD
+221 FVFNKNDIPSD

-244 GKKAVDEVVF
+244 GKKSVEEVVF
-254 DKGNLVVIGDG
+254 DKGNFVVIGDG
-265 LTTHAELLACY
+265 LTTRAELLAYY

-291 DKESQGNGLDPQT
+291 DKDSQGNGLYPQT

-311 IKNIFEYTEKDAGT
+311 IKNIFEYTEKEAGT

-339 YKALKDIDPKK
+339 YKALKGISSKNG
-350 SVEVNILYSNG
+350 VVNILYSNG
-361 KCTIKY
+361 KCTIEY

-378 RCFAVSAKYFIGTE
+378 RCFAVSAKDFVGTE
-392 EEPFPV
+392 AEPFPV
-398 LEIDEHSTKNLYTSI
+398 LEIDEHNTKNLYTSV

-422 LKSTDFA
+422 LKVTDFDE
-429 GIYPPST
+429 IYPRDT

-454 FVYNSDPEFTSFE
+454 FVYNSDS
-467 RNYESTFVYI
+467 ESTPFEQNCGLTSVYI
-477 KRNGEYQYAPSYKLH
+477 KRNGEYQYAPSYRLR
-492 LFTEAD
+492 LFTD
-498 LPDGYKKLYGTD
+498 DNPMPDGYNKLDVTD
-510 PVAAANYKQF
+510 PDAANYKQF

-555 NTFWVYADSNCENP
+555 NTFQVYTDSNCENP
-569 LNDDKLTYTWYLN
+569 VNDDKLTYTWYLN

-589 TGKNSIVVLSE
+589 TGNNSFVVLSE

-615 IITDGSIK
+615 IITDGSIM
-623 KTADKTFMFSMPVEQ
+623 KTAGKTFKFSMPVDQ

-687 SLCYEE
+687 SLFYEE

-728 KQYSLHSLTKDVATG
+728 KQYSLNSLTKDVATG
-743 KIWLYYSDD
+743 KIWLYLSDD
-752 NEKITKLGVIEN
+752 TEKITRLSVIEN
-764 PNDIDCNAISWAILD
+764 PNDEDCKVISYAMLD
-779 YDPGACIA
+779 IYDPGACIA

-796 RTTNYID
+796 RTTNEID
-803 IYSVE
+803 IYSAE
-808 KNTRNELKL
+808 KNTRNGLKL
-817 SAKTTVNTGIPLEN
+817 SEKTPINTGIPL
-831 ENGKLFENPRVMDFA
+831 LFENPRVMDFA

-913 ETGNQDYNYKDYDN
+913 ETGNQDYNYKDYN
-927 NTINYQ
+927 NNSINYK

-973 YSQDDGSGNKN
+973 YSYVDADKKR

-990 LVKYNFKTLY
+990 LVKYDFNKLY
-1000 DLDSDVN
+1000 DLESDVN
-1007 ISFDINNISGTIGDW
+1007 ISFDIKNSSESLGEWHTDIW
-1022 EEDIRN
+1022 E

>member
-49 AEQSRTITPFDSD
+49 AEQSRTITPFGSD

-100 LLVKT
+100 LLVET
-105 GKTGNF
+105 EKTGNF
-111 KVEISGSTKID
+111 KVEISGSTEID

-135 GLSNTPVETLEFSA
+135 GLSNTPGETLEFSA

-165 VTLDKYWK
+165 VTLDGYWE
-173 ISNKEFSAGVVPDG
+173 ISNKEFSADGVPDG
-187 LFKILLVSKT
+187 LFKILLVSRT
-197 NNKTIIELTPEYD
+197 NNETIELTPEYD
-210 SITNESGFFTG
+210 SITYESGFFTG
-221 FAFNKNDIPSD
+221 FAFNKNGIPSD

-244 GKKAVDEVVF
+244 GKKPVDEVVF

-265 LTTHAELLACY
+265 LTTHAELLAYY

-291 DKESQGNGLDPQT
+291 DKESQGNGLYPQT

-311 IKNIFEYTEKDAGT
+311 IKNIFKYTEKDAGI
-325 YTVYCDD
+325 YTVYCDA

-339 YKALKDIDPKK
+339 YKALKAIPSKNY
-350 SVEVNILYSNG
+350 VEVNILYSNG

-367 NNDTDYKLSVE
+367 NNDTGYNLYVE
-378 RCFAVSAKYFIGTE
+378 RCFAVSAKDFVGTE
-392 EEPFPV
+392 AEPFPV
-398 LEIDEHSTKNLYTSI
+398 LEIDEHNTKNLYTSV

-422 LKSTDFA
+422 LKVTDFDE
-429 GIYPPST
+429 IYPQST

-454 FVYNSDPEFTSFE
+454 FVYNSDLESTSFE
-467 RNYESTFVYI
+467 RNYYLTSVYI
-477 KRNGEYQYAPSYKLH
+477 KRNGEYQYAPSYKLR
-492 LFTEAD
+492 LFTNDD
-498 LPDGYKKLYGTD
+498 LPEGYKKLYETAPD
-510 PVAAANYKQF
+510 AAANYRQF

-549 IIYAPE
+549 IIYAPK
-555 NTFWVYADSNCENP
+555 NKFQVYADSNCENP
-569 LNDDKLTYTWYLN
+569 VNDDKLTYTWYLN

-589 TGKNSIVVLSE
+589 TGNNSFVVLSE

-615 IITDGSIK
+615 IITDGSIM
-623 KTADKTFMFSMPVEQ
+623 KTAGKTFKFSMPVDQ

-643 YAKDSQDY
+643 HAKAEGY
-651 SILKYYNTV
+651 SRNESLLKYYNTV
-660 SGMTYN
+660 SKMTYN
-666 TNIKIKDVKDYY
+666 TNIKITDYY
-678 TTWFFMDGT
+678 KAWFFMDGT
-687 SLCYEE
+687 SLCHE
-693 VDSVGSVT
+693 SGSPDRFV

-706 LNGEFVEMPFNDS
+706 LNGEFVEMPCSNSFVECLS
-719 LEGLISSLN
+719 SQGSLN
-728 KQYSLHSLTKDVATG
+728 SLTKDVATG
-743 KIWLYYSDD
+743 KIWLYYYDD
-752 NEKITKLGVIEN
+752 NEKVTKLSVIEN
-764 PNDIDCNAISWAILD
+764 PNDEDCKFLPGAILD
-779 YDPGACIA
+779 SNDSGACIA

-796 RTTNYID
+796 RTTNKID

-808 KNTRNELKL
+808 KDTRKGLKF
-817 SAKTTVNTGIPLEN
+817 SEKTTVDTGIPL
-831 ENGKLFENPRVMDFA
+831 LFENPRVMDFA
-846 VVPVVPYNGGVRAVV
+846 VVPYNGGVRAVV

-872 PEDFTQGSTHKMYS
+872 PEDFTEGIKHEMYS

-891 SFDLDESGNISNLKS
+891 IFDLDESGSISNLKS

-913 ETGNQDYNYKDYDN
+913 ETDYIDYQN
-927 NTINYQ
+927 NNSEPPINYQ
-933 INFIVSN
+933 INFIVSDSEKVN
-940 SDFDEV
+940 
-946 SGIPVIFGKTKI
+946 GIPVIFGKTKI

-973 YSQDDGSGNKN
+973 YSYVDADKKR

-990 LVKYNFKTLY
+990 LVRYDFKTLY

-1007 ISFDINNISGTIGDW
+1007 ISFDINNMSGSIGEW

>member
-77 VFTDINDESNKFS
+77 VFTDIEDESNKFS
-90 ISQLQAKNGV
+90 IIQLQAKNGV
-100 LLVKT
+100 LLVET
-105 GKTGNF
+105 EKTGNF
-111 KVEISGSTKID
+111 KVEISGSIEID
-122 GTTYNF
+122 GTKYNF

-135 GLSNTPVETLEFSA
+135 GLSDTPGETLEFSA

-156 GGKGNFSGK
+156 GGTGNFSGK
-165 VTLDKYWK
+165 VTLDEYWE
-173 ISNKEFSAGVVPDG
+173 ISNKEFVAGGVPDG
-187 LFKILLVSKT
+187 LFKISLVSRT

-210 SITNESGFFTG
+210 SITDESGFFTG
-221 FAFNKNDIPSD
+221 FKFSMNDIPSD

-265 LTTHAELLACY
+265 LTTRAELLACY

-291 DKESQGNGLDPQT
+291 DKKSQGNGLYPQT

-311 IKNIFEYTEKDAGT
+311 IKNIFEYTEKEAGT

-339 YKALKDIDPKK
+339 YKALKGISSKNG
-350 SVEVNILYSNG
+350 VVNILYSSG
-361 KCTIKY
+361 KCTIEY
-367 NNDTDYKLSVE
+367 NNDTGYSLSVE
-378 RCFAVSAKYFIGTE
+378 RCFAVSAKDFVVTE
-392 EEPFPV
+392 AEPFPV
-398 LEIDEHSTKNLYTSI
+398 LEIDEHNTKNLYTSV

-422 LKSTDFA
+422 LKLTDFNT
-429 GIYPPST
+429 IDPQNT
-436 KINYYINDTETFL
+436 KINYYINNTETFL

-454 FVYNSDPEFTSFE
+454 FVYYSDNESTFFE
-467 RNYESTFVYI
+467 DNYKATFVYI

-492 LFTEAD
+492 LFTD
-498 LPDGYKKLYGTD
+498 DNPMPDGYNKLYGTD
-510 PVAAANYKQF
+510 PDAAANYRQF

-569 LNDDKLTYTWYLN
+569 VNDDKLTYTWYLN

-589 TGKNSIVVLSE
+589 TGNNSFVVLSE
-600 EYDNLNLYGENNIEC
+600 EYDDLNLYGENNIEC
-615 IITDGSIK
+615 IITDGSIM
-623 KTADKTFMFSMPVEQ
+623 KTAGKTFKFSMPVEQ

-643 YAKDSQDY
+643 YAKAEGY
-651 SILKYYNTV
+651 SRNESLLKYYNTV

-666 TNIKIKDVKDYY
+666 TNIKITDYY
-678 TTWFFMDGT
+678 KAWFFMDGT
-687 SLCYEE
+687 SLCHESGE
-693 VDSVGSVT
+693 VDNFV

-706 LNGEFVEMPFNDS
+706 LNGEFEEMPFSNFFVDYLNS
-719 LEGLISSLN
+719 QGSLN
-728 KQYSLHSLTKDVATG
+728 SLTKDVATG
-743 KIWLYYSDD
+743 KIWLYYYDD
-752 NEKITKLGVIEN
+752 NEKVTKLSVIEN
-764 PNDIDCNAISWAILD
+764 PNDEDCKFLPGAILD
-779 YDPGACIA
+779 SNDSGACIA

-796 RTTNYID
+796 RTTNKID

-808 KNTRNELKL
+808 KDTRKGLKF
-817 SAKTTVNTGIPLEN
+817 SEKTTVNTGIPL
-831 ENGKLFENPRVMDFA
+831 LFENPRVMDFA
-846 VVPVVPYNGGVRAVV
+846 VVPYNGGVRAVV

-872 PEDFTQGSTHKMYS
+872 PEDFTEGSKHEMYS

-913 ETGNQDYNYKDYDN
+913 ETGYIDYQN
-927 NTINYQ
+927 NNLSPAINYQ
-933 INFIVSN
+933 INFIVSD
-940 SDFDEV
+940 SEKVGD
-946 SGIPVIFGKTKI
+946 IPVIFGKTKI
-958 LAIKEEEVILSDVGV
+958 LAIKEDEVILSDVGV
-973 YSQDDGSGNKN
+973 YSYVDADKKR

-990 LVKYNFKTLY
+990 LVKYDFKTLC

-1007 ISFDINNISGTIGDW
+1007 ISFDINNISGNIGEW

>member
-31 LFSRQNNTEKY
+31 LFSRQNTTEKY

-77 VFTDINDESNKFS
+77 VFTDNEDESNKFS
-90 ISQLQAKNGV
+90 IIQLQAKNGV

-111 KVEISGSTKID
+111 KVEISGFIEID
-122 GTTYNF
+122 GTKYNF

-135 GLSNTPVETLEFSA
+135 GLSNTPGETLEFSA

-165 VTLDKYWK
+165 VTLDGYWE
-173 ISNKEFSAGVVPDG
+173 ISNEEFSAGGVPGD

-197 NNKTIIELTPEYD
+197 NNETIELTPEYD
-210 SITNESGFFTG
+210 SITDQSGFFTG

-244 GKKAVDEVVF
+244 GKKPVDEVVF

-291 DKESQGNGLDPQT
+291 DKDSQGNGLYPQT

-311 IKNIFEYTEKDAGT
+311 IKNIFEYTEKEAGT

-339 YKALKDIDPKK
+339 YKALKGISSKNG
-350 SVEVNILYSNG
+350 VVNILYSNG
-361 KCTIKY
+361 KCTIEY
-367 NNDTDYKLSVE
+367 NNDTGYNLYVE
-378 RCFAVSAKYFIGTE
+378 RCFAVSAKDFVGTE
-392 EEPFPV
+392 AEPFPV
-398 LEIDEHSTKNLYTSI
+398 LEIDEHNTKNLYTSI

-422 LKSTDFA
+422 LKVTDFA
-429 GIYPPST
+429 GIHPGNT

-467 RNYESTFVYI
+467 QNYDSTFVYI

-492 LFTEAD
+492 LFTEAETM
-498 LPDGYKKLYGTD
+498 PDGYNKLYGTD
-510 PVAAANYKQF
+510 PDAAANYKQF

-549 IIYAPE
+549 IIYAPKHK
-555 NTFWVYADSNCENP
+555 FQIYADSNCENP
-569 LNDDKLTYTWYLN
+569 VNDDKLTYTWYLN

-589 TGKNSIVVLSE
+589 TGNKSFVVLSE

-615 IITDGSIK
+615 IITDCSIK
-623 KTADKTFMFSMPVEQ
+623 KTADKTFKFSMPVEQ

-643 YAKDSQDY
+643 YAKDSDY

-666 TNIKIKDVKDYY
+666 TNIKITDYY
-678 TTWFFMDGT
+678 KAWFFMDGT
-687 SLCYEE
+687 SLCHESGE
-693 VDSVGSVT
+693 VDSFV

-706 LNGEFVEMPFNDS
+706 LNGEFVEMPCSNSFVECLSSQGS
-719 LEGLISSLN
+719 L
-728 KQYSLHSLTKDVATG
+728 KSLTKDVATG
-743 KIWLYYSDD
+743 KIWLYYYDD
-752 NEKITKLGVIEN
+752 NEKVTKLSVIEN
-764 PNDIDCNAISWAILD
+764 PNDEDCKFFPGAILD
-779 YDPGACIA
+779 SNDSGACIA

-796 RTTNYID
+796 RTTNEID

-808 KNTRNELKL
+808 KDTRNGLKF
-817 SAKTTVNTGIPLEN
+817 SETTTVKTGIPLEN
-831 ENGKLFENPRVMDFA
+831 EDGKLFEKPKVMDFA
-846 VVPVVPYNGGVRAVV
+846 VVPYKGGVRAVV
-861 CISQIFDNMFT
+861 CISQIFDDMKFT
-872 PEDFTQGSTHKMYS
+872 PDNFTEGSTHEMYS

-891 SFDLDESGNISNLKS
+891 SFDLDEYGKISNLKS

-913 ETGNQDYNYKDYDN
+913 ETGYLSYNYVKN
-927 NTINYQ
+927 ESETINYK
-933 INFIVSN
+933 INFIVSD
-940 SDFDEV
+940 SEEV

-958 LAIKEEEVILSDVGV
+958 LAIKEDEVILSDAGV
-973 YSQDDGSGNKN
+973 YSYKDSDTKR

-990 LVKYNFKTLY
+990 LVKYDFKTLY
-1000 DLDSDVN
+1000 PLESDVN
-1007 ISFDINNISGTIGDW
+1007 ISFDIQNYSGINLGI
-1022 EEDIRN
+1022 EN

>member
-6 ALIFAA
+6 VLIFAA

-31 LFSRQNNTEKY
+31 LFSRQNTTEKY

-77 VFTDINDESNKFS
+77 VFTDIEDESNNFS

-100 LLVKT
+100 LLVET
-105 GKTGNF
+105 EKTGNF
-111 KVEISGSTKID
+111 KVEISGSIEID
-122 GTTYNF
+122 GTKYNF

-135 GLSNTPVETLEFSA
+135 GLSDTPGETLEFSA

-156 GGKGNFSGK
+156 GGTGNFSGK
-165 VTLDKYWK
+165 VTLDEYWK
-173 ISNKEFSAGVVPDG
+173 ISNKEFSAGGVPGD

-197 NNKTIIELTPEYD
+197 NNETIELTPEYD
-210 SITNESGFFTG
+210 SITDQSGFFTG

-244 GKKAVDEVVF
+244 GKKAVEEVVF
-254 DKGNLVVIGDG
+254 DKGNFVVIGDG
-265 LTTHAELLACY
+265 LTTRAELLAYY

-291 DKESQGNGLDPQT
+291 DKDSQGNGLYPQT

-311 IKNIFEYTEKDAGT
+311 IKNIFEYTEKEAGT

-339 YKALKDIDPKK
+339 YKALKGISSKNG
-350 SVEVNILYSNG
+350 VVNILYSNG
-361 KCTIKY
+361 KCTIEY

-378 RCFAVSAKYFIGTE
+378 RCFAVSAKDFVVTE
-392 EEPFPV
+392 AEPFPV
-398 LEIDEHSTKNLYTSI
+398 LEIDEHNTKNLYTSI

-422 LKSTDFA
+422 LKVTDFA
-429 GIYPPST
+429 GIHPGNT

-467 RNYESTFVYI
+467 QNYDSTFVYI
-477 KRNGEYQYAPSYKLH
+477 KRNGEYQYAPSYKLR
-492 LFTEAD
+492 LFTD
-498 LPDGYKKLYGTD
+498 DGLPAGYNKLYETASED
-510 PVAAANYKQF
+510 ANYKQF

-535 KYFIGSDSKTEGDY
+535 KYFIGSNSKTEGDY
-549 IIYAPE
+549 IIYSTE
-555 NTFWVYADSNCENP
+555 NQFQVYADYNCENP
-569 LNDDKLTYTWYLN
+569 VNDDKLTYTWYLN

-589 TGKNSIVVLSE
+589 TGNNSSVVLSE

-615 IITDGSIK
+615 IITDGSIM
-623 KTADKTFMFSMPVEQ
+623 KTAGKTFKFSMPVEQ

-643 YAKDSQDY
+643 HAKDSNY

-666 TNIKIKDVKDYY
+666 TNIKITDYY
-678 TTWFFMDGT
+678 KAWFFMDGT
-687 SLCYEE
+687 SLCHESGE
-693 VDSVGSVT
+693 VDSFV

-706 LNGEFVEMPFNDS
+706 LNGEFVEMPFSNFFVDYLNS
-719 LEGLISSLN
+719 QGSLN
-728 KQYSLHSLTKDVATG
+728 SLTKDVATG
-743 KIWLYYSDD
+743 KIWLYYYDD
-752 NEKITKLGVIEN
+752 NEKVTKLSVIEN
-764 PNDIDCNAISWAILD
+764 PNDEDCKFLPGAILD
-779 YDPGACIA
+779 SNDSGACIA

-796 RTTNYID
+796 RTTNKID

-808 KNTRNELKL
+808 KDTRKGLKF
-817 SAKTTVNTGIPLEN
+817 SEKTTVNTGIPLEN
-831 ENGKLFENPRVMDFA
+831 ENGKLFETPRVMDFA
-846 VVPVVPYNGGVRAVV
+846 VVPYNGGVRAVV

-913 ETGNQDYNYKDYDN
+913 ETGNQDYNYKDYN
-927 NTINYQ
+927 NNSINYK

-973 YSQDDGSGNKN
+973 YSYVDADKKR

-990 LVKYNFKTLY
+990 LVKYDFNKLY
-1000 DLDSDVN
+1000 DLESDVN
-1007 ISFDINNISGTIGDW
+1007 ISFDIKNSSESLGEWHTDIW
-1022 EEDIRN
+1022 E

>member
-24 NDAAKFA
+24 NDAAKFT

-77 VFTDINDESNKFS
+77 VFTDIEDESNNFS

-100 LLVKT
+100 LLVET
-105 GKTGNF
+105 EKTGNF
-111 KVEISGSTKID
+111 KVEISGSTEID

-135 GLSNTPVETLEFSA
+135 GLSNTPGETLEFSA
-149 PVGLAKA
+149 PVDLQR
-156 GGKGNFSGK
+156 GKGNFSGK
-165 VTLDKYWK
+165 VTLDGYWE
-173 ISNKEFSAGVVPDG
+173 ISNKKFSAGGVPGD

-197 NNKTIIELTPEYD
+197 NNEKKFELTPEYD
-210 SITNESGFFTG
+210 SITDQSGFFTG

-244 GKKAVDEVVF
+244 GKKSVEEVVF

-265 LTTHAELLACY
+265 LTTHAELLAYY

-282 IVDTYYACN
+282 IVDKYYACN
-291 DKESQGNGLDPQT
+291 DKESQGNGLYPQT

-339 YKALKDIDPKK
+339 YKALKGISSKNG
-350 SVEVNILYSNG
+350 VVNILYSNG
-361 KCTIKY
+361 KCTIEY

-378 RCFAVSAKYFIGTE
+378 RCFAVSAKDFVGTE
-392 EEPFPV
+392 AEPFPV
-398 LEIDEHSTKNLYTSI
+398 LEIDEHNTKNLYTSV

-422 LKSTDFA
+422 LKSTDFDE
-429 GIYPPST
+429 IYPQST

-454 FVYNSDPEFTSFE
+454 FVYNSDS
-467 RNYESTFVYI
+467 ESTPFEQNCDLTSVYI
-477 KRNGEYQYAPSYKLH
+477 KRNGEYQYAPSYKLCF
-492 LFTEAD
+492 FTDVD
-498 LPDGYKKLYGTD
+498 LPEGYKKLYETD
-510 PVAAANYKQF
+510 PDAAANYKQF

-555 NTFWVYADSNCENP
+555 NTFRVYADSNCENP
-569 LNDDKLTYTWYLN
+569 VNDDKLTYTWYLN
-582 GKDVSAI
+582 GNDVSAK
-589 TGKNSIVVLSE
+589 TGNNSFVVLSE

-615 IITDGSIK
+615 IITDGSIM
-623 KTADKTFMFSMPVEQ
+623 KTADKTFKFSMPVEQ

-643 YAKDSQDY
+643 HAKDSNY

-666 TNIKIKDVKDYY
+666 TNIKITDYY
-678 TTWFFMDGT
+678 KAWFFMDGT
-687 SLCYEE
+687 SLCHESGE
-693 VDSVGSVT
+693 VDSFV

-706 LNGEFVEMPFNDS
+706 LNGEFVEMPFSNFFVDYLNS
-719 LEGLISSLN
+719 QGSLN
-728 KQYSLHSLTKDVATG
+728 SLTKDVATG

-752 NEKITKLGVIEN
+752 TEKITKLSVIEN
-764 PNDIDCNAISWAILD
+764 PNDEDCKFFPGAILD
-779 YDPGACIA
+779 SNDSGACIA

-796 RTTNYID
+796 RTTNKID

-808 KNTRNELKL
+808 KDTRKGLKF
-817 SAKTTVNTGIPLEN
+817 SEKTTVNTGIPL
-831 ENGKLFENPRVMDFA
+831 LFENPRVMDFA
-846 VVPVVPYNGGVRAVV
+846 VVPYNGGVRAVV

-913 ETGNQDYNYKDYDN
+913 ETGNQDYNYKDYN
-927 NTINYQ
+927 NNSINYK

-973 YSQDDGSGNKN
+973 YSYVDADKKR

-990 LVKYNFKTLY
+990 LVKYDFNKLY
-1000 DLDSDVN
+1000 DLESDVN
-1007 ISFDINNISGTIGDW
+1007 ISFDIKNSSESLGEWHTDIW
-1022 EEDIRN
+1022 E

>member
-42 SLKINLF
+42 SLKMNIF

-77 VFTDINDESNKFS
+77 VFTDINDESNNFS
-90 ISQLQAKNGV
+90 ISQLQAQNGV

-111 KVEISGSTKID
+111 KVEISGSTEID

-135 GLSNTPVETLEFSA
+135 GLSNTPGETLEFSS

-156 GGKGNFSGK
+156 GGTGNFSGK
-165 VTLDKYWK
+165 VTLDGYWE
-173 ISNKEFSAGVVPDG
+173 ISNKKFSAGGVPGD

-197 NNKTIIELTPEYD
+197 NNEKKFELTPEYD
-210 SITNESGFFTG
+210 SITDQSGFFTG

-244 GKKAVDEVVF
+244 GKKSVEEVVF

-282 IVDTYYACN
+282 IVDKYYACN
-291 DKESQGNGLDPQT
+291 DKDSQGNGLYPQT

-311 IKNIFEYTEKDAGT
+311 IKNIFEYTEKEAGT

-339 YKALKDIDPKK
+339 YKALKAISSKN
-350 SVEVNILYSNG
+350 SEVNILYSNG

-367 NNDTDYKLSVE
+367 NNDTGYYLYVE
-378 RCFAVSAKYFIGTE
+378 RCFAVSAKDFVGTE
-392 EEPFPV
+392 AEPFPV
-398 LEIDEHSTKNLYTSI
+398 LEIDEHNTKNLYTSI

-422 LKSTDFA
+422 LKVTDFA
-429 GIYPPST
+429 GICPAST

-454 FVYNSDPEFTSFE
+454 FVYYSSDPEIK
-467 RNYESTFVYI
+467 NYGDTFVYI

-492 LFTEAD
+492 LFTDAD
-498 LPDGYKKLYGTD
+498 LPAGYNKLYETD
-510 PVAAANYKQF
+510 PDAANYKQF
-520 YLSVKPSVQ
+520 YLRVKPSVQ

-555 NTFWVYADSNCENP
+555 NKFQVYADSNCENP
-569 LNDDKLTYTWYLN
+569 VNDDKLTYTWYLN

-589 TGKNSIVVLSE
+589 TGNNSSVVLSE
-600 EYDNLNLYGENNIEC
+600 EYDDLNLYGENNIEC
-615 IITDGSIK
+615 IITDGSIM
-623 KTADKTFMFSMPVEQ
+623 KTADKTFKFSMPVEQ

-643 YAKDSQDY
+643 HAKDSNY

-660 SGMTYN
+660 SGITYN
-666 TNIKIKDVKDYY
+666 TNIKTTDYY
-678 TTWFFMDGT
+678 KAWFFMDGT
-687 SLCYEE
+687 SLCHEKG
-693 VDSVGSVT
+693 DSESSFA

-706 LNGEFVEMPFNDS
+706 LNGEFVELPFSDS

-728 KQYSLHSLTKDVATG
+728 KQYSLNSLTKDVATG
-743 KIWLYYSDD
+743 KIWLYHSDD
-752 NEKITKLGVIEN
+752 TEKITRLSVIEN
-764 PNDIDCNAISWAILD
+764 PNDEDCKVISYAMLD
-779 YDPGACIA
+779 SYDPGACIA

-796 RTTNYID
+796 RTTNEID

-808 KNTRNELKL
+808 KDTRKGLKF
-817 SAKTTVNTGIPLEN
+817 SEKTTVNTGIPL
-831 ENGKLFENPRVMDFA
+831 LFENPKVMDFA
-846 VVPVVPYNGGVRAVV
+846 VVPYNGGVRAVV
-861 CISQIFDNMFT
+861 CISQIFDNMFA
-872 PEDFTQGSTHKMYS
+872 PEDFTEGTTHEMYS

-913 ETGNQDYNYKDYDN
+913 ETGNQDYNYKDYYN

-933 INFIVSN
+933 INFIVSDSEN
-940 SDFDEV
+940 V
-946 SGIPVIFGKTKI
+946 NGIPVIFGKTKI

-973 YSQDDGSGNKN
+973 YSYVDAGKKR

-990 LVKYNFKTLY
+990 LVKYDFNTLY
-1000 DLDSDVN
+1000 DLESDVN
-1007 ISFDINNISGTIGDW
+1007 ISFDINNISGTIGEW

>member
-42 SLKINLF
+42 SLKINIF

-100 LLVKT
+100 LLVET
-105 GKTGNF
+105 EKTGNF
-111 KVEISGSTKID
+111 KVEIAGSTEID
-122 GTTYNF
+122 GTKYNF
-128 YGLIPSV
+128 YGFIPSV
-135 GLSNTPVETLEFSA
+135 GLSDTPGETLEFSA
-149 PVGLAKA
+149 SVGLAKA

-173 ISNKEFSAGVVPDG
+173 ISNKEFSAGGVPDG
-187 LFKILLVSKT
+187 LFEISLVSKT

-210 SITNESGFFTG
+210 SITDQSGFFTG
-221 FAFNKNDIPSD
+221 FAFNMNDIPSD

-244 GKKAVDEVVF
+244 GKKSVEEVVF

-291 DKESQGNGLDPQT
+291 DKDSQGNGLYPQT

-311 IKNIFEYTEKDAGT
+311 IKNIFEYTEKEAGT

-339 YKALKDIDPKK
+339 YKALKAIPSKNY
-350 SVEVNILYSNG
+350 VEVNILYSNG

-378 RCFAVSAKYFIGTE
+378 RCFAVSAKDFVGTE
-392 EEPFPV
+392 AEPFPV
-398 LEIDEHSTKNLYTSI
+398 LEIDEHNTKNLYTSI

-422 LKSTDFA
+422 LKVTDFDE
-429 GIYPPST
+429 IYPQST

-454 FVYNSDPEFTSFE
+454 FVYNTDL
-467 RNYESTFVYI
+467 ESTPFEQNYDLTSVYI
-477 KRNGEYQYAPSYKLH
+477 KRNGEYQYAPSYKLR
-492 LFTEAD
+492 LFTEAETM
-498 LPDGYKKLYGTD
+498 PDGYNKLYGTD
-510 PVAAANYKQF
+510 PDAAANYKQF

-535 KYFIGSDSKTEGDY
+535 KYFIGSNSKTEGDY
-549 IIYAPE
+549 IIYAPK
-555 NTFWVYADSNCENP
+555 NKFQIYADSNCKNP
-569 LNDDKLTYTWYLN
+569 VNDDKLTYTWYLN
-582 GKDVSAI
+582 GKDVSDK
-589 TGKNSIVVLSE
+589 TGNNSFVVLSE

-615 IITDGSIK
+615 IITDGSIM
-623 KTADKTFMFSMPVEQ
+623 KTADKTFKFSMPVEQ

-643 YAKDSQDY
+643 HAKDSDY

-666 TNIKIKDVKDYY
+666 TNIKITDYY
-678 TTWFFMDGT
+678 KAWFFMDGT
-687 SLCYEE
+687 SLCHE
-693 VDSVGSVT
+693 SGSPDRFV

-706 LNGEFVEMPFNDS
+706 LNGEFVELPCSNFFVDY
-719 LEGLISSLN
+719 LN
-728 KQYSLHSLTKDVATG
+728 SQGSLHSLTKDVATG

-752 NEKITKLGVIEN
+752 TEKITKLSVIEN
-764 PNDIDCNAISWAILD
+764 PNDEDCKFFPGAILD
-779 YDPGACIA
+779 SNDSGACIA

-796 RTTNYID
+796 RTTNKID

-808 KNTRNELKL
+808 KDTRKGLKF
-817 SAKTTVNTGIPLEN
+817 SEKTTVNTGIPL
-831 ENGKLFENPRVMDFA
+831 LFETPKVMDFA
-846 VVPVVPYNGGVRAVV
+846 VVPYNGGVRAVV
-861 CISQIFDNMFT
+861 CISQIFDNMFA
-872 PEDFTQGSTHKMYS
+872 PENFTDGSKHEMYS

-927 NTINYQ
+927 NSINYQ
-933 INFIVSN
+933 INFIVSD
-940 SDFDEV
+940 SEKVGD
-946 SGIPVIFGKTKI
+946 IPVIFGKTKI
-958 LAIKEEEVILSDVGV
+958 LAIKEDEVILSDVGV
-973 YSQDDGSGNKN
+973 YSYVDDLSKKR

-990 LVKYNFKTLY
+990 LVRYDFNKLY
-1000 DLDSDVN
+1000 DLESDVN
-1007 ISFDINNISGTIGDW
+1007 ISFDINNISGSIGEW